1 MNVVD
6 EQIVE
11 SFRIEG
17 FQNLTKIQ
25 KISYPVISRKQNCL
39 LVAPTGS
46 GKTEASMMPIF
57 SLLESERLGNTDFIE
72 DSAIFVLYITPLR
85 ALNNDVHR
93 RIIDYAKKRNLDA
106 QIRHGDTT
114 RTAKQKMVKKP
125 PHILITT
132 PESLGIILT
141 QEKFKA
147 FLKHLRWVIIDEV
160 HELIGNERGTHLTV
174 SLERLQNLSSHN
186 LVRIGLSATIGNLKD
201 AANFISGTNRK
212 CSILVDNTIRNYDI
226 DVKYLKGPISNV
238 AKFVY
243 NYLAENKICGSVLL
257 FTNTRDEA
265 EYIGTTIR
273 NQNKIPIEV
282 HHGSLSRETREETEE
297 KLRQGLTGIV
307 VCTSSLELG
316 LDIGSVELVIHYGS
330 SKQVSKL
337 VQRIGRSRHANFK
350 SAKGLIIANSGDDE
364 LECQS
369 IINRMKNRSI
379 EVQNTHFNSL
389 DVAAHHLVGFVMST
403 SEPINLV
410 EVYQIIRE
418 AYPFR
423 ELPFSDLEQCAV
435 LLDSFKIIKYDPKS
449 QNYARRI
456 KSYKYYFE
464 NISTI
469 PNIVK
474 FEVIDV
480 IRKKRIGTLDQQFIG
495 EFGERGNVFILKG
508 TQWRIVSVDENKLQ
522 VNVEQVFGSPIN
534 IPHWVGEMIPVDY
547 ETATQ
552 VGELRNKAL
561 VDNSLKLES
570 DIKNTLQ
577 KIPVVPDARNIV
589 IESVISKNA
598 LVIHSTLGTKINN
611 TLSSLFSTFLASY
624 VGHLVETKSDPY
636 RILLSSSVRLSKV
649 NIEKIFYDE
658 YDVETILIT
667 SLTNTYNLNWR
678 VWTVSKKFGLVDKNA
693 IYDKRMARFIYD
705 RYSKTPISKESLREL
720 IHDKFDVQSTQ
731 EILRKVKNKEI
742 SIHWLDLPSFSPL
755 ANSIIEHHS
764 KSSSSPLSIERGV
777 LELIKERLE
786 KTKHRLICIRCGKW
800 ERLVETREVVD
811 SISCKKCG
819 SRLITTTFS
828 SDYELSK
835 IILNKLNGSEINS
848 EQNHK
853 FERAWKTASLINN
866 FGKKALTVLSGYG
879 IGVETAARILR
890 NYVDDENLYKN
901 IYDAERQYVTT
912 RGFWNDSK

>member
-1 MNVVD
+1 MNVFD
-6 EQIVE
+6 EKILE
-11 SFRIEG
+11 SFRQEG

-25 KISYPVISRKQNCL
+25 KISYPAISRKQNCL

-46 GKTEASMMPIF
+46 GKTEASLIPIL
-57 SLLESERLGNTDFIE
+57 SILDSEKVKSIDFVH
-72 DSAIFVLYITPLR
+72 DNAILVLYITPLR

-93 RIIDYAKKRNLDA
+93 RIIDYAKRRNLDA
-106 QIRHGDTT
+106 QIRHGDTS
-114 RTAKQKMVKKP
+114 RAAKQKMIKKP

-141 QEKFKA
+141 QEKFKT
-147 FLKHLRWVIIDEV
+147 FLKQLRWVIIDEV

-174 SLERLQNLSSHN
+174 SLERLQALSSHN
-186 LVRIGLSATIGNLKD
+186 LVRIGLSATIGNLRD

-212 CSILVDNTIRNYDI
+212 CSILVDNSIRNYDI
-226 DVKYLKGPISNV
+226 DVKYLKGSISNA
-238 AKFVY
+238 AKFVFD
-243 NYLAENKICGSVLL
+243 YLRDNKITGSVLL

-297 KLRQGLTGIV
+297 KLRQGLDGIV

-337 VQRIGRSRHANFK
+337 VQRIGRSRHANYK

-364 LECQS
+364 LECLS
-369 IINRMKNRSI
+369 IINRMKNKSI
-379 EVQNTHFNSL
+379 EIQNSHTNSL
-389 DVAAHHLVGFVMST
+389 DVVAHHLVGFVMST
-403 SEPINLV
+403 SEPKNLS
-410 EVYQIIRE
+410 EVYQIITG
-418 AYPFR
+418 AFPFK
-423 ELPFSDLEQCAV
+423 ELPFSDVEQCAV
-435 LLDSFKIIKYDPKS
+435 LLDSFRIIKYDPKT
-449 QNYARRI
+449 QTYARRI

-547 ETATQ
+547 ETAAQ

-561 VDNSLKLES
+561 ADNNLKLES

-577 KIPVVPDARNIV
+577 KIPVVPDSKNIV
-589 IESVISKNA
+589 IENVLSKNA
-598 LVIHSTLGTKINN
+598 LVIHSTFGTKINN

-624 VGHLVETKSDPY
+624 VGHMVETKSDPY
-636 RILLSSSVRLSKV
+636 RILLTSSVRLSKV
-649 NIEKIFYDE
+649 NIEKILFDE

-678 VWTVSKKFGLVDKNA
+678 VWTVSKRFGLVDKNA

-731 EILRKVKNKEI
+731 EILQKIRSKEI
-742 SIHWLDLPSFSPL
+742 SIHWLDLSAFSPL
-755 ANSIIEHHS
+755 ANSIIEHHT

-800 ERLVETREVVD
+800 ERLVETREISE

-819 SRLITTTFS
+819 SKLITTTFS
-828 SDYELSK
+828 SDYELTK
-835 IILNKLNGSEINS
+835 IILSKLKGSEINS

-866 FGKKALTVLSGYG
+866 FGKKAITVLSGYG

-901 IYDAERQYVTT
+901 IYDAERQYVTN
-912 RGFWNDSK
+912 RGFWNDK

>member
-1 MNVVD
+1 MSVI
-6 EQIVE
+6 ERQIIE
-11 SFRIEG
+11 SFKDEG

-25 KISYPVISRKQNCL
+25 SISVPVMARMKNCL

-46 GKTEASMMPIF
+46 GKTEASIIPIF
-57 SLLESERLGNTDFIE
+57 SLLENDRDNKINMTDNN
-72 DSAIFVLYITPLR
+72 AIIVLYITPLR
-85 ALNNDVHR
+85 ALNNDVLR
-93 RIIDYAKKRNLDA
+93 RIMNYAKKRNLEA

-114 RTAKQKMVKKP
+114 RTARQKLIKKP

-141 QEKFKA
+141 HEKFQSY
-147 FLKHLRWVIIDEV
+147 LKHLRWVIVDEV

-174 SLERLQNLSSHN
+174 SLERLENISSHN
-186 LVRIGLSATIGNLKD
+186 VVRIGLSATVGNLKD

-212 CSILVDNTIRNYDI
+212 CAILVDNTIRKYDI
-226 DVKYLKGPISNV
+226 DVKYLKGSIINV
-238 AKFVY
+238 AKFVIK
-243 NYLAENKICGSVLL
+243 YLNDNKICGSILL

-273 NQNKIPIEV
+273 NQNDIPIEV
-282 HHGSLSRETREETEE
+282 HHGSLSRETREETEI
-297 KLRQGLTGIV
+297 KLREGLTGIV

-337 VQRIGRSRHANFK
+337 VQRIGRSRHVNFK

-364 LECQS
+364 LECLS
-369 IINRMKNRSI
+369 IINRMKKRSI
-379 EVQNTHFNSL
+379 EIQEPHTDAL
-389 DVAAHHLVGFVMST
+389 DVVSHHLVGFVIST
-403 SEPINLV
+403 SESKKLD
-410 EVYQIIRE
+410 EFYQIITS

-423 ELPFSDLEQCAV
+423 SLSFSDLEQCAA
-435 LLDSFKIIKYDPKS
+435 LLDSFKIIKYDPK
-449 QNYARRI
+449 NKTYARRI

-474 FEVIDV
+474 FEVMDV
-480 IRKKRIGTLDQQFIG
+480 IRKKRIGTLDQRFIG

-508 TQWRIVSVDENKLQ
+508 TQWRIVSVDDNKLQ

-534 IPHWVGEMIPVDY
+534 IPHWIGEMIPVDY
-547 ETATQ
+547 ETAVE
-552 VGELRNKAL
+552 VGKLRNKVL
-561 VDNSLKLES
+561 NDSNINVES
-570 DIKNTLQ
+570 EIKNTLQ
-577 KIPVVPDARNIV
+577 KIPIIPDSKNIV
-589 IESVISKNA
+589 IESVINKNA
-598 LVIHSTLGTKINN
+598 VVVHSTFGTKINN

-636 RILLSSSVRLSKV
+636 RILLSSSVRLSRI
-649 NIEKIFYDE
+649 NIEKVFYDE
-658 YDVETILIT
+658 YDVEAILIT
-667 SLTNTYNLNWR
+667 SLSNTYNLNWR
-678 VWTVSKKFGLVDKNA
+678 VWMVSKKFGLVDKNA
-693 IYDKRMARFIYD
+693 IYDKRLARFIYD
-705 RYSKTPISKESLREL
+705 RYSKTPISKESIREL
-720 IHDKFDVQSTQ
+720 IHDKYDVESTQ
-731 EILRKVKNKEI
+731 QILQKIRNREI
-742 SIHWLDLPSFSPL
+742 SIHWFDLSLFSPL
-755 ANSIIEHHS
+755 AQSIIEHQS

-777 LELIKERLE
+777 LELIKERLD

-800 ERLVETREVVD
+800 ERLVETREIVE
-811 SISCKKCG
+811 SISCKVCG

-835 IILNKLNGSEINS
+835 IILNKLKGSEINP

-853 FERAWKTASLINN
+853 FERAWKAASLINN

-912 RGFWNDSK
+912 RGFWNDK

>member
-1 MNVVD
+1 MSVID
-6 EQIVE
+6 EKIIE
-11 SFRIEG
+11 SFRDEG
-17 FQNLTKIQ
+17 FQKLTKIQ
-25 KISYPVISRKQNCL
+25 SISIPVISRMQNCL

-46 GKTEASMMPIF
+46 GKTEASIIPIF
-57 SLLESERLGNTDFIE
+57 SLLENERANKPNFIDE
-72 DSAIFVLYITPLR
+72 NAIIVLYITPLR
-85 ALNNDVHR
+85 ALNNDVLR
-93 RIIDYAKKRNLDA
+93 RIINYAKKRNLDA
-106 QIRHGDTT
+106 KIRHGDTT
-114 RTAKQKMVKKP
+114 RTAREKLVKKP

-141 QEKFKA
+141 HQKFKSY
-147 FLKHLRWVIIDEV
+147 LKHLRWVIVDEV

-174 SLERLQNLSSHN
+174 SLEHLQSISSHN
-186 LVRIGLSATIGNLKD
+186 VVRIGLSATIGNLKE
-201 AANFISGTNRK
+201 AANFISGTGRK
-212 CSILVDNTIRNYDI
+212 CSILVDNTIRKYDI
-226 DVKYLKGPISNV
+226 DVKHLKGSISNV
-238 AKFVY
+238 AKFVLK
-243 NYLAENKICGSVLL
+243 YLNDNKICGSILL

-273 NQNKIPIEV
+273 NQNDIPIEV
-282 HHGSLSRETREETEE
+282 HHGSLSRETREETET
-297 KLRQGLTGIV
+297 KLRKGLTGIV

-337 VQRIGRSRHANFK
+337 IQRIGRSRHVNFK

-364 LECQS
+364 LESLS
-369 IINRMKNRSI
+369 IINRMKRRSI
-379 EVQNTHFNSL
+379 EIQNPHHNSL
-389 DVAAHHLVGFVMST
+389 DVVSHHLVGFVIST
-403 SEPINLV
+403 SEPKRLE
-410 EVYQIIRE
+410 EVYQIITR

-423 ELPFSDLEQCAV
+423 DLPFSDLKQCVV
-435 LLDSFKIIKYDPKS
+435 LLDSFKIIKYDPKN
-449 QNYARRI
+449 QTYARRI

-469 PNIVK
+469 PNMVK

-495 EFGERGNVFILKG
+495 EFGERGNVFVLKG
-508 TQWRIVSVDENKLQ
+508 TQWRIVSVDDNKLQ

-547 ETATQ
+547 ETAVE
-552 VGELRNKAL
+552 VGKLRNKVL
-561 VDNSLKLES
+561 DESNFKFES

-577 KIPVVPDARNIV
+577 KIPIIPDSKNIV
-589 IESVISKNA
+589 IEIVVSKNA
-598 LVIHSTLGTKINN
+598 VVIHSTFGTKINN

-636 RILLSSSVRLSKV
+636 RILLSSSVRLSRA

-658 YDVETILIT
+658 YDVEAILIT
-667 SLTNTYNLNWR
+667 SLSNTYNLNWR
-678 VWTVSKKFGLVDKNA
+678 VWTVSKKFGLLDKNA
-693 IYDKRMARFIYD
+693 IYDKRLARLIYD
-705 RYSKTPISKESLREL
+705 RYSKSPISKESIREL
-720 IHDKFDVQSTQ
+720 MHDKFDVKSTQ
-731 EILRKVKNKEI
+731 EVLRRIRNKEI
-742 SIHWLDLPSFSPL
+742 SIHWFDLSIFSPL
-755 ANSIIEHHS
+755 AQSIIEHHS
-764 KSSSSPLSIERGV
+764 KMSSYPLSIEKGV
-777 LELIKERLE
+777 LDLIKERLD

-800 ERLVETREVVD
+800 ERLLETREVME
-811 SISCKKCG
+811 SISCKRCG

-835 IILNKLNGSEINS
+835 IILNKLSGSEINT

-912 RGFWNDSK
+912 RGFWNDR

>member
-1 MNVVD
+1 MSVI
-6 EQIVE
+6 ERQIIE
-11 SFRIEG
+11 SFKDEG

-25 KISYPVISRKQNCL
+25 SISIPVMARMKNCL

-46 GKTEASMMPIF
+46 GKTEASIIPIF
-57 SLLESERLGNTDFIE
+57 SLLENDRDNNINMTDNN
-72 DSAIFVLYITPLR
+72 AIIVLYITPLR
-85 ALNNDVHR
+85 ALNNDVLR
-93 RIIDYAKKRNLDA
+93 RIMNYAKKRDLDA

-114 RTAKQKMVKKP
+114 RTARQKLIKKP

-141 QEKFKA
+141 HERFQSY
-147 FLKHLRWVIIDEV
+147 LKHLRWVIVDEV

-174 SLERLQNLSSHN
+174 SLERLENISSHN
-186 LVRIGLSATIGNLKD
+186 VVRIGLSATVGNLKD

-212 CSILVDNTIRNYDI
+212 CAILVDNTIRKYDI
-226 DVKYLKGPISNV
+226 DVKYLKGSISNV
-238 AKFVY
+238 AKFVTK
-243 NYLAENKICGSVLL
+243 YLNDNKICGSILL

-273 NQNKIPIEV
+273 NQNDIPIEV
-282 HHGSLSRETREETEE
+282 HHGSLSRETREEAEI
-297 KLRQGLTGIV
+297 KLREGLTGIV

-337 VQRIGRSRHANFK
+337 VQRIGRSRHVNFK

-364 LECQS
+364 LECLS
-369 IINRMKNRSI
+369 IINRMKKRSI
-379 EVQNTHFNSL
+379 EIQEPHTDAL
-389 DVAAHHLVGFVMST
+389 DVVSHHLVGFVIST
-403 SEPINLV
+403 SESKKLD
-410 EVYQIIRE
+410 EFYQIITS

-423 ELPFSDLEQCAV
+423 SLSFSDLEQCAG
-435 LLDSFKIIKYDPKS
+435 LLDSFKIIKYDPK
-449 QNYARRI
+449 NKTYARRI

-474 FEVIDV
+474 FEVMDV

-508 TQWRIVSVDENKLQ
+508 TQWRIVSVDDNKLQ

-534 IPHWVGEMIPVDY
+534 IPHWIGEMIPVDY
-547 ETATQ
+547 ETAVE
-552 VGELRNKAL
+552 VGKLRNKVL
-561 VDNSLKLES
+561 NDSNINVES
-570 DIKNTLQ
+570 EIKNTLQ
-577 KIPVVPDARNIV
+577 KIPIIPDSKNIV
-589 IESVISKNA
+589 IESVINKNA
-598 LVIHSTLGTKINN
+598 VVVHSTFGTKINN

-636 RILLSSSVRLSKV
+636 RILLSSSVRLSRI
-649 NIEKIFYDE
+649 NIEKVFYDE
-658 YDVETILIT
+658 YDVEAILIT
-667 SLTNTYNLNWR
+667 SLSNTYNLNWR
-678 VWTVSKKFGLVDKNA
+678 VWMVSKKFGLVDKNA
-693 IYDKRMARFIYD
+693 IYDKRLARFIYD
-705 RYSKTPISKESLREL
+705 RYSKTPISKESIREL
-720 IHDKFDVQSTQ
+720 IHDKYDVESTQ
-731 EILRKVKNKEI
+731 QILQKIRNREI
-742 SIHWLDLPSFSPL
+742 SIHWFDLSLFSPL
-755 ANSIIEHHS
+755 AQSIIEHQS

-777 LELIKERLE
+777 LELIKERLD

-800 ERLVETREVVD
+800 ERLVETREIVE
-811 SISCKKCG
+811 SISCKVCG

-835 IILNKLNGSEINS
+835 IILNKLKGLEINR

-853 FERAWKTASLINN
+853 FERAWKAASLINN

-912 RGFWNDSK
+912 RGFWNDK

>member
-1 MNVVD
+1 MSVID
-6 EQIVE
+6 EKIIE
-11 SFRIEG
+11 SFRDEG
-17 FQNLTKIQ
+17 FQKLTKIQ
-25 KISYPVISRKQNCL
+25 SISIPVISRMQNCL

-46 GKTEASMMPIF
+46 GKTEASIIPIF
-57 SLLESERLGNTDFIE
+57 SLLENERANKPNFIDE
-72 DSAIFVLYITPLR
+72 NAIIVLYITPLR
-85 ALNNDVHR
+85 ALNNDVLR
-93 RIIDYAKKRNLDA
+93 RIINYAKKRNLDA

-114 RTAKQKMVKKP
+114 RTAREKLVKKP

-141 QEKFKA
+141 HQKFRSY
-147 FLKHLRWVIIDEV
+147 LKHLRWVIVDEV

-174 SLERLQNLSSHN
+174 SLEHLQSISSHN
-186 LVRIGLSATIGNLKD
+186 VVRIGLSATIGNLKE
-201 AANFISGTNRK
+201 AANFISGTGRK
-212 CSILVDNTIRNYDI
+212 CSILVDNTIRKYDI
-226 DVKYLKGPISNV
+226 DVKHLKGSISNV
-238 AKFVY
+238 AKFVLK
-243 NYLAENKICGSVLL
+243 YLNDNKICGSILL

-273 NQNKIPIEV
+273 NQNDIPIEV
-282 HHGSLSRETREETEE
+282 HHGSLSRETREETET
-297 KLRQGLTGIV
+297 KLRKGLTGIV

-337 VQRIGRSRHANFK
+337 VQRIGRSRHVNFK

-364 LECQS
+364 LESLS
-369 IINRMKNRSI
+369 IINRMKRRSI
-379 EVQNTHFNSL
+379 EIQNPHHNSL
-389 DVAAHHLVGFVMST
+389 DVVSHHLVGFVIST
-403 SEPINLV
+403 SEPKRLE
-410 EVYQIIRE
+410 EVYQIITR

-423 ELPFSDLEQCAV
+423 DLPFSDLKQCVV
-435 LLDSFKIIKYDPKS
+435 LLDSFKIIKYDPKN
-449 QNYARRI
+449 QTYARRI

-469 PNIVK
+469 PNMVK

-495 EFGERGNVFILKG
+495 EFGERGNVFVLKG
-508 TQWRIVSVDENKLQ
+508 TQWRIVSVDDNKLQ

-547 ETATQ
+547 ETAVE
-552 VGELRNKAL
+552 VGKLRNKVL
-561 VDNSLKLES
+561 DESNFKFES

-577 KIPVVPDARNIV
+577 KIPIIPDSKNIV
-589 IESVISKNA
+589 IEIVVSKNA
-598 LVIHSTLGTKINN
+598 VVIHSTFGTKINN

-636 RILLSSSVRLSKV
+636 RILLSSSVRLSRA

-658 YDVETILIT
+658 YDVEAILIT
-667 SLTNTYNLNWR
+667 SLSNTYNLNWR
-678 VWTVSKKFGLVDKNA
+678 VWTVSKKFGLLDKNA
-693 IYDKRMARFIYD
+693 IYDKRLARLIYD
-705 RYSKTPISKESLREL
+705 RYSKSPISKESIREL
-720 IHDKFDVQSTQ
+720 MHDKFDVKSTQ
-731 EILRKVKNKEI
+731 EVLRRIRNKEI
-742 SIHWLDLPSFSPL
+742 SIHWFDLSLFSPL
-755 ANSIIEHHS
+755 AQSIIEHHS
-764 KSSSSPLSIERGV
+764 KMSSYPLSIEKGV
-777 LELIKERLE
+777 LDLIKERLD

-800 ERLVETREVVD
+800 ERLLETREVME
-811 SISCKKCG
+811 SISCKRCG

-835 IILNKLNGSEINS
+835 IILNKLSGSEINT

-912 RGFWNDSK
+912 RGFWNDR

>member
-1 MNVVD
+1 MNVID
-6 EQIVE
+6 EKILE
-11 SFRIEG
+11 SFGQEG

-46 GKTEASMMPIF
+46 GKTEASLIPIL
-57 SLLESERLGNTDFIE
+57 SILDSEKVKSIDFVH
-72 DSAIFVLYITPLR
+72 DNAILVLYITPLR

-93 RIIDYAKKRNLDA
+93 RIIDYAKRRNLDA
-106 QIRHGDTT
+106 QIRHGDTS
-114 RTAKQKMVKKP
+114 RIAKQKMIKKP

-141 QEKFKA
+141 QEKFKT

-174 SLERLQNLSSHN
+174 SLERLQALSSHN

-212 CSILVDNTIRNYDI
+212 CSILVDNSIRNYDI
-226 DVKYLKGPISNV
+226 DVKYLKGSISNA
-238 AKFVY
+238 AKFVFD
-243 NYLAENKICGSVLL
+243 YLKDNKITGSVLL

-297 KLRQGLTGIV
+297 KLRQGLDGIV

-337 VQRIGRSRHANFK
+337 VQRIGRSRHANYK

-364 LECQS
+364 LECLS
-369 IINRMKNRSI
+369 IINRMKNKSI
-379 EVQNTHFNSL
+379 EIQNSHTNSL
-389 DVAAHHLVGFVMST
+389 DVVAHHLVGFVMSA
-403 SEPINLV
+403 SEPKNLG
-410 EVYQIIRE
+410 EVYQIITG
-418 AYPFR
+418 AFPFK
-423 ELPFSDLEQCAV
+423 ELPFSDVEQCAV
-435 LLDSFKIIKYDPKS
+435 LLDSFRIIKYDPKT
-449 QNYARRI
+449 QTYARRI

-547 ETATQ
+547 ETAAQ

-561 VDNSLKLES
+561 ADNSFKLES

-577 KIPVVPDARNIV
+577 KIPVVPDSRKIV
-589 IESVISKNA
+589 VENVHSKNA
-598 LVIHSTLGTKINN
+598 LVIHSTFGTKINN

-636 RILLSSSVRLSKV
+636 RILLTSSVRLSKV
-649 NIEKIFYDE
+649 NIEKILFDE

-678 VWTVSKKFGLVDKNA
+678 VWTVSKRFGLVDKNA

-731 EILRKVKNKEI
+731 EILQKIRSKEI
-742 SIHWLDLPSFSPL
+742 SIHWLDLSAFSPL
-755 ANSIIEHHS
+755 ANSIIEHHA

-800 ERLVETREVVD
+800 ERLVETREIAE

-819 SRLITTTFS
+819 SKLITTTFS
-828 SDYELSK
+828 SDYELTK
-835 IILNKLNGSEINS
+835 IILSKLKGSEINS

-866 FGKKALTVLSGYG
+866 FGKKAITVLSGYG

-901 IYDAERQYVTT
+901 IYDAERQYVTN
-912 RGFWNDSK
+912 RGFWNDK

>member
-1 MNVVD
+1 MSVID
-6 EQIVE
+6 EKIIE
-11 SFRIEG
+11 SFRDEG
-17 FQNLTKIQ
+17 FQKLTKIQ
-25 KISYPVISRKQNCL
+25 SISIPVISRMQNCL

-46 GKTEASMMPIF
+46 GKTEASIIPIF
-57 SLLESERLGNTDFIE
+57 SLLENERANKPNFIDE
-72 DSAIFVLYITPLR
+72 NAIIVLYITPLR
-85 ALNNDVHR
+85 ALNNDVLR
-93 RIIDYAKKRNLDA
+93 RIINYAKKRNLDA

-114 RTAKQKMVKKP
+114 RTAREKLVKKP

-141 QEKFKA
+141 HQKFKSY
-147 FLKHLRWVIIDEV
+147 LKHLRWVIVDEV

-174 SLERLQNLSSHN
+174 SLEHLQSISSHN
-186 LVRIGLSATIGNLKD
+186 VVRIGLSATIGNLKE
-201 AANFISGTNRK
+201 AANFISGTGRK
-212 CSILVDNTIRNYDI
+212 CSILVDNTIRKYDI
-226 DVKYLKGPISNV
+226 DVKHLKGSISNV
-238 AKFVY
+238 AKFVLK
-243 NYLAENKICGSVLL
+243 YLNDNKICGSILL

-273 NQNKIPIEV
+273 NQNDIPIEV
-282 HHGSLSRETREETEE
+282 HHGSLSRETREETET
-297 KLRQGLTGIV
+297 KLRKGLTGIV

-337 VQRIGRSRHANFK
+337 IQRIGRSRHVNFK

-364 LECQS
+364 LESLS
-369 IINRMKNRSI
+369 IINRMKRRSI
-379 EVQNTHFNSL
+379 EIQNPHHNSL
-389 DVAAHHLVGFVMST
+389 DVVSHHLVGFVIST
-403 SEPINLV
+403 SEPKRLE
-410 EVYQIIRE
+410 EVYQIITR

-423 ELPFSDLEQCAV
+423 DLPFSDLKQCVV
-435 LLDSFKIIKYDPKS
+435 LLDSFKIIKYDPKN
-449 QNYARRI
+449 QTYARRI

-469 PNIVK
+469 PNMVK

-495 EFGERGNVFILKG
+495 EFGERGNVFVLKG
-508 TQWRIVSVDENKLQ
+508 TQWRIVSVDDNKLQ

-547 ETATQ
+547 ETAVE
-552 VGELRNKAL
+552 VGKLRNKVL
-561 VDNSLKLES
+561 DESNFKFES

-577 KIPVVPDARNIV
+577 KIPIIPDSKNIV
-589 IESVISKNA
+589 IEIVVSKNA
-598 LVIHSTLGTKINN
+598 VVIHSTFGTKINN

-636 RILLSSSVRLSKV
+636 RILLSSSVRLSRA

-658 YDVETILIT
+658 YDVEAILIT
-667 SLTNTYNLNWR
+667 SLSNTYNLNWR
-678 VWTVSKKFGLVDKNA
+678 VWTVSKKFGLLDKNA
-693 IYDKRMARFIYD
+693 IYDKRLARLIYD
-705 RYSKTPISKESLREL
+705 RYSKSPISKESIREL
-720 IHDKFDVQSTQ
+720 MHDKFDVKSTQ
-731 EILRKVKNKEI
+731 EVLRRIRNKEI
-742 SIHWLDLPSFSPL
+742 SIHWFDLSIFSPL
-755 ANSIIEHHS
+755 AQSIIEHHS
-764 KSSSSPLSIERGV
+764 KMSSYPLSIEKGV
-777 LELIKERLE
+777 LDLIKERLD

-800 ERLVETREVVD
+800 ERLLETREVME
-811 SISCKKCG
+811 SISCKRCG

-835 IILNKLNGSEINS
+835 IILNKLSGSEINT

-912 RGFWNDSK
+912 RGFWNDR

>member
-1 MNVVD
+1 MNAVD

-11 SFRIEG
+11 SFRREG
-17 FQNLTKIQ
+17 FRNLTKIQ
-25 KISYPVISRKQNCL
+25 EISYPVISRKQNCL

-57 SLLESERLGNTDFIE
+57 SLLESERSENTDFIQ

-114 RTAKQKMVKKP
+114 TTAKQKMLKKP

-160 HELIGNERGTHLTV
+160 HELISNERGTHLTI

-238 AKFVY
+238 AKFVF
-243 NYLAENKICGSVLL
+243 NYLTENKICGSVLL

-364 LECQS
+364 LECLS

-389 DVAAHHLVGFVMST
+389 DVAAHHLVGFVMSS
-403 SEPINLV
+403 SEPKNLV

-435 LLDSFKIIKYDPKS
+435 LLNSFRIIKYDPQS
-449 QNYARRI
+449 QTYARRI
-456 KSYKYYFE
+456 KSYKYFFE

-534 IPHWVGEMIPVDY
+534 IPHWIGEMIPVDY

-561 VDNSLKLES
+561 VDSNLKLES

-731 EILRKVKNKEI
+731 EILRKIRNKEI
-742 SIHWLDLPSFSPL
+742 SIHWLDLSSFSPL

-800 ERLVETREVVD
+800 ERLVETREIVD

-819 SRLITTTFS
+819 SKLITTTFS

-835 IILNKLNGSEINS
+835 IILNKLKGSEINS

-866 FGKKALTVLSGYG
+866 FGKNALTVLSGYG

>member
-1 MNVVD
+1 
-6 EQIVE
+6 
-11 SFRIEG
+11 
-17 FQNLTKIQ
+17 
-25 KISYPVISRKQNCL
+25 
-39 LVAPTGS
+39 
-46 GKTEASMMPIF
+46 
-57 SLLESERLGNTDFIE
+57 
-72 DSAIFVLYITPLR
+72 
-85 ALNNDVHR
+85 
-93 RIIDYAKKRNLDA
+93 
-106 QIRHGDTT
+106 
-114 RTAKQKMVKKP
+114 
-125 PHILITT
+125 
-132 PESLGIILT
+132 
-141 QEKFKA
+141 
-147 FLKHLRWVIIDEV
+147 
-160 HELIGNERGTHLTV
+160 
-174 SLERLQNLSSHN
+174 
-186 LVRIGLSATIGNLKD
+186 VRIGLSATIGNLKD

-226 DVKYLKGPISNV
+226 DVKYLKGSISNA
-238 AKFVY
+238 AKFVLD
-243 NYLAENKICGSVLL
+243 YLKDYKIIGSVLL

-297 KLRQGLTGIV
+297 KLRQGLGCIV

-337 VQRIGRSRHANFK
+337 VQRIGRSRHAIYK

-364 LECQS
+364 LECLA

-379 EVQNTHFNSL
+379 EIQNTHTNSL
-389 DVAAHHLVGFVMST
+389 DVVAHHLVGFVMST
-403 SEPINLV
+403 SEPKGLS
-410 EVYQIIRE
+410 EVYEIITG

-423 ELPFSDLEQCAV
+423 ELAFSDLEQCAE
-435 LLDSFKIIKYDPKS
+435 LLDSFRIIKYDAKN
-449 QNYARRI
+449 QTYARRI

-474 FEVIDV
+474 FEVIDI

-547 ETATQ
+547 ETAVQ

-561 VDNSLKLES
+561 MDDNLKLES

-577 KIPVVPDARNIV
+577 KIPVVPDAKNTV
-589 IESVISKNA
+589 IENVLSKNA
-598 LVIHSTLGTKINN
+598 VVIHSTFGTKINN

-624 VGHLVETKSDPY
+624 TGHLVETKSDPY
-636 RILLSSSVRLSKV
+636 RILLSSSVRLSKG
-649 NIEKIFYDE
+649 NIEKILYDE

-678 VWTVSKKFGLVDKNA
+678 VWTVSKRFGLVDKNA

-720 IHDKFDVQSTQ
+720 IHDKFNVRSTQ
-731 EILRKVKNKEI
+731 EILQKIRSKEI
-742 SIHWLDLPSFSPL
+742 SIHWLDMSAFSPL
-755 ANSIIEHHS
+755 AYSIIEHHT

-800 ERLVETREVVD
+800 ERLVETREIAD

-835 IILNKLNGSEINS
+835 IILNKLKGSEINS

-866 FGKKALTVLSGYG
+866 FGKKAITVLSGYG

-912 RGFWNDSK
+912 RGFWNDK

>member
-1 MNVVD
+1 MNVID
-6 EQIVE
+6 EQILE
-11 SFRIEG
+11 SFRQEG

-46 GKTEASMMPIF
+46 GKTEASLIPIL
-57 SLLESERLGNTDFIE
+57 SLLDSERARNIDFVQ

-93 RIIDYAKKRNLDA
+93 RIIDYAKRRNLDA
-106 QIRHGDTT
+106 QIRHGDTS
-114 RTAKQKMVKKP
+114 RIAKQKMVKKP

-147 FLKHLRWVIIDEV
+147 FLKHLRWVVIDEV

-174 SLERLQNLSSHN
+174 SLERLQNLSSHD
-186 LVRIGLSATIGNLKD
+186 LVRIGLSATIGNLKE

-226 DVKYLKGPISNV
+226 DVKYLKGSISNA
-238 AKFVY
+238 AKFVFD
-243 NYLAENKICGSVLL
+243 YLKDNKITGSVLL

-282 HHGSLSRETREETEE
+282 HHGSLSRETREETEK
-297 KLRQGLTGIV
+297 KLRQGLEGIV

-337 VQRIGRSRHANFK
+337 VQRIGRSRHANYK

-364 LECQS
+364 LECLS

-379 EVQNTHFNSL
+379 EIQNTHKNSL
-389 DVAAHHLVGFVMST
+389 DVIAHHLVGFVMST
-403 SEPINLV
+403 SEPKNLG
-410 EVYQIIRE
+410 EVYQIITK

-423 ELPFSDLEQCAV
+423 ELAFSDLEQCAV
-435 LLDSFKIIKYDPKS
+435 LLDSFRIIKYDPEN
-449 QNYARRI
+449 QTYARRI

-547 ETATQ
+547 ETAAQ

-570 DIKNTLQ
+570 DIKSTLQ
-577 KIPVVPDARNIV
+577 KLPFVPDSRNMV
-589 IESVISKNA
+589 IENVLSKNA
-598 LVIHSTLGTKINN
+598 LVIHSTFGTKINN

-624 VGHLVETKSDPY
+624 VGHFVETKSDPY
-636 RILLSSSVRLSKV
+636 RILLSSSVRLSKG
-649 NIEKIFYDE
+649 NIEKILYDE

-678 VWTVSKKFGLVDKNA
+678 VWTVSKRFGLVDKNA

-731 EILRKVKNKEI
+731 ELLQKIRNKEI
-742 SIHWLDLPSFSPL
+742 SIHWLDLTSFSPL
-755 ANSIIEHHS
+755 ANSIIEHHT

-800 ERLVETREVVD
+800 ERLVETREIVD

-828 SDYELSK
+828 SDYELTK
-835 IILNKLNGSEINS
+835 IILNKLKGSEINS

-866 FGKKALTVLSGYG
+866 FGKRAITVLSGYG

-901 IYDAERQYVTT
+901 IYDAERQYVTN
-912 RGFWNDSK
+912 RGFWNDK

>member
-1 MNVVD
+1 MNVID
-6 EQIVE
+6 EQIIE
-11 SFRIEG
+11 SFRHEG

-46 GKTEASMMPIF
+46 GKTEASMIPIL
-57 SLLESERLGNTDFIE
+57 SILDNERERNIDFVQ
-72 DSAIFVLYITPLR
+72 DNAIFVLYVTPLR

-93 RIIDYAKKRNLDA
+93 RIIDYAKRRNLDA
-106 QIRHGDTT
+106 QIRHGDTS
-114 RTAKQKMVKKP
+114 RISKQRMVKKP

-132 PESLGIILT
+132 PESLGIILA

-174 SLERLQNLSSHN
+174 SLERLQNLSSHD

-226 DVKYLKGPISNV
+226 DVKYLKGSISNA
-238 AKFVY
+238 AKFVFD
-243 NYLAENKICGSVLL
+243 YLRDNKITGSVLL

-297 KLRQGLTGIV
+297 KLRQGLDGIV

-337 VQRIGRSRHANFK
+337 VQRIGRSRHANYK

-364 LECQS
+364 LECLS

-379 EVQNTHFNSL
+379 EIQNIHRNSL
-389 DVAAHHLVGFVMST
+389 DVVAHHLVGFVMST
-403 SEPINLV
+403 SEPKNLG
-410 EVYQIIRE
+410 EVYQIITG

-423 ELPFSDLEQCAV
+423 ELAFSDMEQCAV
-435 LLDSFKIIKYDPKS
+435 LLDSFRIIKYDPKN
-449 QNYARRI
+449 QTYARRI

-474 FEVIDV
+474 FEVIDI

-522 VNVEQVFGSPIN
+522 VSVEQVFGSPIN

-547 ETATQ
+547 ETAAQ

-561 VDNSLKLES
+561 ADNNLKIES
-570 DIKNTLQ
+570 DIRNTLQ
-577 KIPVVPDARNIV
+577 KIPIVPDARNIV
-589 IESVISKNA
+589 IENVLSKNT
-598 LVIHSTLGTKINN
+598 LVIHSTFGTKINN

-636 RILLSSSVRLSKV
+636 RILLSSSVRLSKG
-649 NIEKIFYDE
+649 NIEKILYDE

-678 VWTVSKKFGLVDKNA
+678 VWTISKRFGLVDKNA

-731 EILRKVKNKEI
+731 EILQKIRSKEI
-742 SIHWLDLPSFSPL
+742 SIHWLDLSAFSPL
-755 ANSIIEHHS
+755 SNSIIQHHT

-800 ERLVETREVVD
+800 ERLVETREIVD

-819 SRLITTTFS
+819 SKLVTTTFS

-835 IILNKLNGSEINS
+835 IILNKLKGSEINS

-853 FERAWKTASLINN
+853 FERAWKTASLVNN
-866 FGKKALTVLSGYG
+866 FGKKAITVLSGYG

-912 RGFWNDSK
+912 RGFWNDK

>member
-1 MNVVD
+1 MSVID
-6 EQIVE
+6 EKIIE
-11 SFRIEG
+11 SFRDEG
-17 FQNLTKIQ
+17 FQKLTKIQ
-25 KISYPVISRKQNCL
+25 SISIPVISRMQNCL

-46 GKTEASMMPIF
+46 GKTEASIIPIF
-57 SLLESERLGNTDFIE
+57 SLLENERANKPNFIDE
-72 DSAIFVLYITPLR
+72 NAIIVLYITPLR
-85 ALNNDVHR
+85 ALNNDVLR
-93 RIIDYAKKRNLDA
+93 RIINYAKKRNLDA

-114 RTAKQKMVKKP
+114 RTAREKLVKKP

-141 QEKFKA
+141 HQKFRSY
-147 FLKHLRWVIIDEV
+147 LKHLRWVIVDEV

-174 SLERLQNLSSHN
+174 SLEHLQSISSHN
-186 LVRIGLSATIGNLKD
+186 VVRIGLSATIGNLKE
-201 AANFISGTNRK
+201 AANFISGTGRK
-212 CSILVDNTIRNYDI
+212 CSILVDNTIRKYDI
-226 DVKYLKGPISNV
+226 DVKHLKGSISNV
-238 AKFVY
+238 AKFVLK
-243 NYLAENKICGSVLL
+243 YLNDNKICGSILL

-273 NQNKIPIEV
+273 NQNDIPIEV
-282 HHGSLSRETREETEE
+282 HHGSLSRETREETEA
-297 KLRQGLTGIV
+297 KLRKGLTGIV

-337 VQRIGRSRHANFK
+337 VQRIGRSRHVNFK
-350 SAKGLIIANSGDDE
+350 SAKGLVIANSGDDE
-364 LECQS
+364 LESLS
-369 IINRMKNRSI
+369 IINRMKRRSI
-379 EVQNTHFNSL
+379 EIQNPHHNSL
-389 DVAAHHLVGFVMST
+389 DVVSHHLVGFVIST
-403 SEPINLV
+403 SEPKRLE
-410 EVYQIIRE
+410 EVYQIITR

-423 ELPFSDLEQCAV
+423 DLPFSDFKQCVV
-435 LLDSFKIIKYDPKS
+435 LLDSFKIIKYDPKN
-449 QNYARRI
+449 QTYARRI

-469 PNIVK
+469 PNMVK

-495 EFGERGNVFILKG
+495 EFGERGNVFVLKG
-508 TQWRIVSVDENKLQ
+508 TQWRIVSVDDNKLQ

-547 ETATQ
+547 ETAVE
-552 VGELRNKAL
+552 VGKLRNKVL
-561 VDNSLKLES
+561 DESNFKFES

-577 KIPVVPDARNIV
+577 KIPIIPDSKNIV
-589 IESVISKNA
+589 IEIVVSKNA
-598 LVIHSTLGTKINN
+598 VVIHSTFGTKINN

-636 RILLSSSVRLSKV
+636 RILLSSSVRLSRA

-658 YDVETILIT
+658 YDVEAILIT
-667 SLTNTYNLNWR
+667 SLSNTYNLNWR
-678 VWTVSKKFGLVDKNA
+678 VWTVSKKFGLLDKNA
-693 IYDKRMARFIYD
+693 IYDKRLARLIYD
-705 RYSKTPISKESLREL
+705 RYSKSPISKESIREL
-720 IHDKFDVQSTQ
+720 MHDKFDVKSTQ
-731 EILRKVKNKEI
+731 EVLRRIRNKEI
-742 SIHWLDLPSFSPL
+742 SIHWFDLSLFSPL
-755 ANSIIEHHS
+755 AQSIIEHHS
-764 KSSSSPLSIERGV
+764 KMSSYPLSIEKGV
-777 LELIKERLE
+777 LDLIKERLD

-800 ERLVETREVVD
+800 ERLLETREVME
-811 SISCKKCG
+811 SISCKRCG

-835 IILNKLNGSEINS
+835 IILNKLSGSEINT

-912 RGFWNDSK
+912 RGFWNDR

>member
-1 MNVVD
+1 MSVID
-6 EQIVE
+6 EKIIE
-11 SFRIEG
+11 SFRDEG
-17 FQNLTKIQ
+17 FQKLTKIQ
-25 KISYPVISRKQNCL
+25 SISIPVISRMQNCL

-46 GKTEASMMPIF
+46 GKTEASIIPIF
-57 SLLESERLGNTDFIE
+57 SLLENERANKPNFIDE
-72 DSAIFVLYITPLR
+72 NAIIVLYITPLR
-85 ALNNDVHR
+85 ALNNDVLR
-93 RIIDYAKKRNLDA
+93 RIINYAKKRNLDA
-106 QIRHGDTT
+106 KIRHGDTT
-114 RTAKQKMVKKP
+114 RTAREKLVKNP

-141 QEKFKA
+141 HQKFKSY
-147 FLKHLRWVIIDEV
+147 LKHLRWVIVDEV

-174 SLERLQNLSSHN
+174 SLEHLQSISCHN
-186 LVRIGLSATIGNLKD
+186 VVRIGLSATIGNLKE
-201 AANFISGTNRK
+201 AANFISGTGRK
-212 CSILVDNTIRNYDI
+212 CSILVDNTIRKYDI
-226 DVKYLKGPISNV
+226 DVKHLKGSISNV
-238 AKFVY
+238 AKFVLK
-243 NYLAENKICGSVLL
+243 YLNDNKICGSILL

-273 NQNKIPIEV
+273 NQNDIPIEV
-282 HHGSLSRETREETEE
+282 HHGSLSRETREETET
-297 KLRQGLTGIV
+297 KLRKGLTGIV

-337 VQRIGRSRHANFK
+337 VQRIGRSRHVNFK

-364 LECQS
+364 LESLS
-369 IINRMKNRSI
+369 IINRMKRRSI
-379 EVQNTHFNSL
+379 EIQNPHHNSL
-389 DVAAHHLVGFVMST
+389 DVVSHHLVGFVIST
-403 SEPINLV
+403 SEPKRLE
-410 EVYQIIRE
+410 EVYQIITR

-423 ELPFSDLEQCAV
+423 DLPFSDLKQCVV
-435 LLDSFKIIKYDPKS
+435 LLDSFKIIKYDPKN
-449 QNYARRI
+449 QTYARRI

-469 PNIVK
+469 PNMVK

-495 EFGERGNVFILKG
+495 EFGERGNVFVLKG
-508 TQWRIVSVDENKLQ
+508 TQWRIVSVDDNKLQ

-547 ETATQ
+547 ETAVE
-552 VGELRNKAL
+552 VGKLRNKVL
-561 VDNSLKLES
+561 DESNFKFES

-577 KIPVVPDARNIV
+577 KIPIIPDSKNIV
-589 IESVISKNA
+589 IEIVVSKNA
-598 LVIHSTLGTKINN
+598 VVIHSTFGTKINN

-636 RILLSSSVRLSKV
+636 RILLSSSVRLSRA

-658 YDVETILIT
+658 YDVEAILIT
-667 SLTNTYNLNWR
+667 SLSNTYNLNWR
-678 VWTVSKKFGLVDKNA
+678 VWTVSKKFGLLDKNA
-693 IYDKRMARFIYD
+693 IYDKRLARLIYD
-705 RYSKTPISKESLREL
+705 RYSKSPISKESIREL
-720 IHDKFDVQSTQ
+720 MHDKFDVKSTQ
-731 EILRKVKNKEI
+731 EVLRRIRNKEI
-742 SIHWLDLPSFSPL
+742 SIHWFDLSLFSPL
-755 ANSIIEHHS
+755 AQSIIEHHS
-764 KSSSSPLSIERGV
+764 KMSSYPLSIEKGV
-777 LELIKERLE
+777 LDLIKERLD

-800 ERLVETREVVD
+800 ERLLETREVME
-811 SISCKKCG
+811 SISCKRCG

-835 IILNKLNGSEINS
+835 IILNKLSGSEINT

-912 RGFWNDSK
+912 RGFWNDR

>member
-1 MNVVD
+1 MSVI
-6 EQIVE
+6 ERQIIE
-11 SFRIEG
+11 SFKDEG

-25 KISYPVISRKQNCL
+25 SISIPVIARMKNCL

-46 GKTEASMMPIF
+46 GKTEASIIPIF
-57 SLLESERLGNTDFIE
+57 SLLENDRDNKINLTDNN
-72 DSAIFVLYITPLR
+72 AIIVLYITPLR
-85 ALNNDVHR
+85 ALNNDVLR
-93 RIIDYAKKRNLDA
+93 RIINYAKKRNLDA

-114 RTAKQKMVKKP
+114 RTARQKLIIKP

-141 QEKFKA
+141 HEKLKSY
-147 FLKHLRWVIIDEV
+147 LKHLRWVIVDEV

-174 SLERLQNLSSHN
+174 SLERLENISSHN
-186 LVRIGLSATIGNLKD
+186 VVRIGLSATVGNLKD

-212 CSILVDNTIRNYDI
+212 CAILVDNTIRKYDI
-226 DVKYLKGPISNV
+226 DVKYLKGSISNV
-238 AKFVY
+238 AKFVIK
-243 NYLAENKICGSVLL
+243 YLKDNKICGSILL

-273 NQNKIPIEV
+273 NLNDIPIEV
-282 HHGSLSRETREETEE
+282 HHGSLSRETREETEI
-297 KLRQGLTGIV
+297 KLREGLTSIV

-337 VQRIGRSRHANFK
+337 VQRIGRSRHVNFK
-350 SAKGLIIANSGDDE
+350 SAKGLIIASSGDDE
-364 LECQS
+364 LECLS
-369 IINRMKNRSI
+369 IINRMKKRSI
-379 EVQNTHFNSL
+379 EIQDPHTDAL
-389 DVAAHHLVGFVMST
+389 DVVSHHLIGFVIST
-403 SEPINLV
+403 SEPKKLD
-410 EVYQIIRE
+410 EVYQIITR

-423 ELPFSDLEQCAV
+423 SLSFSDIEQCAV
-435 LLDSFKIIKYDPKS
+435 LLDSFKIIKYDPINKT
-449 QNYARRI
+449 YARRI

-474 FEVIDV
+474 FEVMDV

-508 TQWRIVSVDENKLQ
+508 TQWRIVSVDDNKLQ

-534 IPHWVGEMIPVDY
+534 IPHWIGEMIPVDY
-547 ETATQ
+547 ETAVE
-552 VGELRNKAL
+552 VGKLRNKVL
-561 VDNSLKLES
+561 NDSNIKVES
-570 DIKNTLQ
+570 EIKNTLQ
-577 KIPVVPDARNIV
+577 KIPIIPDSKNIV
-589 IESVISKNA
+589 LESVINRNA
-598 LVIHSTLGTKINN
+598 VVVHSTFGTKINN

-624 VGHLVETKSDPY
+624 VGHLVETKSDAY
-636 RILLSSSVRLSKV
+636 RILLSSSVRLSRI
-649 NIEKIFYDE
+649 NIEKVFYDE

-667 SLTNTYNLNWR
+667 SLSNTYNLNWR
-678 VWTVSKKFGLVDKNA
+678 VWMVSKKFGLVDKNA
-693 IYDKRMARFIYD
+693 IYDKRLARFIYD
-705 RYSKTPISKESLREL
+705 RYSKTPISKESIREL
-720 IHDKFDVQSTQ
+720 IHDKYDVESTQ
-731 EILRKVKNKEI
+731 EILRKIRNREI
-742 SIHWLDLPSFSPL
+742 SIHWLDLSLFSPL
-755 ANSIIEHHS
+755 AQSIIEHHS
-764 KSSSSPLSIERGV
+764 KTSSSPLSIERGV
-777 LELIKERLE
+777 LELIKERLD

-800 ERLVETREVVD
+800 ERLVETREIME
-811 SISCKKCG
+811 SISCKVCG

-835 IILNKLNGSEINS
+835 IILNKLKGSEINP

-901 IYDAERQYVTT
+901 IYEAERQYVTT
-912 RGFWNDSK
+912 RGFWND

>member
-1 MNVVD
+1 MSVID
-6 EQIVE
+6 EKIIE
-11 SFRIEG
+11 SFRDEG
-17 FQNLTKIQ
+17 FQKLTKIQ
-25 KISYPVISRKQNCL
+25 SISIPVISRMQNCL

-46 GKTEASMMPIF
+46 GKTEASIIPIF
-57 SLLESERLGNTDFIE
+57 SLLENERANKPNFIDE
-72 DSAIFVLYITPLR
+72 NAIIVLYITPLR
-85 ALNNDVHR
+85 ALNNDVLR
-93 RIIDYAKKRNLDA
+93 RIINYAKKRNLDA

-114 RTAKQKMVKKP
+114 RTAREKLVKKP

-141 QEKFKA
+141 HQKFRSY
-147 FLKHLRWVIIDEV
+147 LKHLRWVIVDEV

-174 SLERLQNLSSHN
+174 SLEHLQSISSHN
-186 LVRIGLSATIGNLKD
+186 VVRIGLSATIGNLKE
-201 AANFISGTNRK
+201 AANFISGTGRK
-212 CSILVDNTIRNYDI
+212 CSILVDNTIRKYDI
-226 DVKYLKGPISNV
+226 DVKHLKGSISNV
-238 AKFVY
+238 AKFVLK
-243 NYLAENKICGSVLL
+243 YLNDNKICGSILL

-273 NQNKIPIEV
+273 NQNDIPIEV
-282 HHGSLSRETREETEE
+282 HHGSLSRETREETET
-297 KLRQGLTGIV
+297 KLRKGLTGIV

-337 VQRIGRSRHANFK
+337 VQRIGRSRHVNFK

-364 LECQS
+364 LESLS
-369 IINRMKNRSI
+369 IINRMKRRSI
-379 EVQNTHFNSL
+379 EIQNPHHNSL
-389 DVAAHHLVGFVMST
+389 DVVSHHLVGFVIST
-403 SEPINLV
+403 SEPKRLE
-410 EVYQIIRE
+410 EVYQIITR

-423 ELPFSDLEQCAV
+423 DLPFSDLKQCVV
-435 LLDSFKIIKYDPKS
+435 LLDSFKIIKYDPKN
-449 QNYARRI
+449 QTYARRI

-469 PNIVK
+469 PNMVK

-495 EFGERGNVFILKG
+495 EFGERGNVFVLKG
-508 TQWRIVSVDENKLQ
+508 TQWRIVSVDDNKLQ

-547 ETATQ
+547 ETAVE
-552 VGELRNKAL
+552 VGKLRNKVL
-561 VDNSLKLES
+561 DESNFKFES

-577 KIPVVPDARNIV
+577 KIPIIPDSKNIV
-589 IESVISKNA
+589 IELVVSKNA
-598 LVIHSTLGTKINN
+598 VVIHSTFGTKINN

-636 RILLSSSVRLSKV
+636 RILLSSSVRLSRA

-658 YDVETILIT
+658 YDVEAILIT
-667 SLTNTYNLNWR
+667 SLSNTYNLNWR
-678 VWTVSKKFGLVDKNA
+678 VWTVSKKFGLLDKNA
-693 IYDKRMARFIYD
+693 IYDKRLARLIYD
-705 RYSKTPISKESLREL
+705 RYSKSPISKESIREL
-720 IHDKFDVQSTQ
+720 MHDKFDVKSTQ
-731 EILRKVKNKEI
+731 EVLRRIRNKEI
-742 SIHWLDLPSFSPL
+742 SIHWFDLSLFSPL
-755 ANSIIEHHS
+755 AQSIIEHHS
-764 KSSSSPLSIERGV
+764 KMSSYPLSIEKGV
-777 LELIKERLE
+777 LDLIKERLD

-800 ERLVETREVVD
+800 ERLLETREVME
-811 SISCKKCG
+811 SISCKRCG

-835 IILNKLNGSEINS
+835 IILNKLSGSEINT

-912 RGFWNDSK
+912 RGFWNDR

>member
-1 MNVVD
+1 MSVI
-6 EQIVE
+6 ERQIIE
-11 SFRIEG
+11 SFKDEG
-17 FQNLTKIQ
+17 FHNLTKIQ
-25 KISYPVISRKQNCL
+25 SISIPVIARMKNCL

-46 GKTEASMMPIF
+46 GKTEASIIPIF
-57 SLLESERLGNTDFIE
+57 SLLENDRDNKINLTD
-72 DSAIFVLYITPLR
+72 DNAIIVLYITPLR
-85 ALNNDVHR
+85 ALNNDVLR
-93 RIIDYAKKRNLDA
+93 RIINYAKKRNLDA

-114 RTAKQKMVKKP
+114 RTARQKLIIKP

-141 QEKFKA
+141 HEKLKSY
-147 FLKHLRWVIIDEV
+147 LKHLRWVIVDEV

-174 SLERLQNLSSHN
+174 SLERLENISSHN
-186 LVRIGLSATIGNLKD
+186 VVRIGLSATVGNLKD

-212 CSILVDNTIRNYDI
+212 CAILVDNTIRKYDI
-226 DVKYLKGPISNV
+226 DVKYLKGSISNV
-238 AKFVY
+238 AKFVIK
-243 NYLAENKICGSVLL
+243 YLKDNKICGSILL

-273 NQNKIPIEV
+273 NLNDIPIEV
-282 HHGSLSRETREETEE
+282 HHGSLSRETREETEI
-297 KLRQGLTGIV
+297 KLREGLTSIV

-337 VQRIGRSRHANFK
+337 VQRIGRSRHVNFK
-350 SAKGLIIANSGDDE
+350 SAKGLIIASSGDDE
-364 LECQS
+364 LECLS
-369 IINRMKNRSI
+369 IINRMKKRSI
-379 EVQNTHFNSL
+379 EIQDPHTDAL
-389 DVAAHHLVGFVMST
+389 DVVSHHLVGFVIST
-403 SEPINLV
+403 SEPKKLD
-410 EVYQIIRE
+410 EVYQIITR

-423 ELPFSDLEQCAV
+423 SLSFSDIEQCAV
-435 LLDSFKIIKYDPKS
+435 LLDSFKIIKYDPINKT
-449 QNYARRI
+449 YARRI

-474 FEVIDV
+474 FEVMDV

-495 EFGERGNVFILKG
+495 EFGEKGNVFILKG
-508 TQWRIVSVDENKLQ
+508 TQWRIVSVDDNKLQ

-534 IPHWVGEMIPVDY
+534 IPHWIGEMIPVDY
-547 ETATQ
+547 ETAVE
-552 VGELRNKAL
+552 VGKLRNKVL
-561 VDNSLKLES
+561 NDSNIKVES
-570 DIKNTLQ
+570 EIKNTLQ
-577 KIPVVPDARNIV
+577 KIPIIPDSKNIV
-589 IESVISKNA
+589 LESVINRNA
-598 LVIHSTLGTKINN
+598 VVVHSTFGTKINN

-636 RILLSSSVRLSKV
+636 RILLSSSVRLSRI
-649 NIEKIFYDE
+649 NIEKVFYDE
-658 YDVETILIT
+658 YDVEAILIT
-667 SLTNTYNLNWR
+667 SLSNTYNLNWR
-678 VWTVSKKFGLVDKNA
+678 VWMVSKKFGLVDKNA
-693 IYDKRMARFIYD
+693 IYDKRLARFIYE
-705 RYSKTPISKESLREL
+705 RYSKTPISKESIREL
-720 IHDKFDVQSTQ
+720 IHDKYDVESTQ
-731 EILRKVKNKEI
+731 EILRKIRNREI
-742 SIHWLDLPSFSPL
+742 TIHWLDLSLFSPL
-755 ANSIIEHHS
+755 AQSIIEHHS

-777 LELIKERLE
+777 LELIKERLD

-800 ERLVETREVVD
+800 ERLVETREIME
-811 SISCKKCG
+811 SISCKVCG

-835 IILNKLNGSEINS
+835 IILNKLKGSETNP

-912 RGFWNDSK
+912 RGFWND

>member
-1 MNVVD
+1 MNVID
-6 EQIVE
+6 EQILG
-11 SFRIEG
+11 SFRREG

-25 KISYPVISRKQNCL
+25 KISYQVISRKQNCL

-46 GKTEASMMPIF
+46 GKTEASMIPIL
-57 SLLESERLGNTDFIE
+57 SLLENERARNSHFVE
-72 DSAIFVLYITPLR
+72 DNAIFVLYITPLR

-93 RIIDYAKKRNLDA
+93 RIIDYAKRRNLDA

-141 QEKFKA
+141 QEKFIA
-147 FLKHLRWVIIDEV
+147 FLKHLRWIIIDEV

-186 LVRIGLSATIGNLKD
+186 PVRIGLSATIGNLKD
-201 AANFISGTNRK
+201 AANFIGGTDRK

-226 DVKYLKGPISNV
+226 DVKYLKGSISNA
-238 AKFVY
+238 AKFVF
-243 NYLAENKICGSVLL
+243 NYLTDNKIGGSVLL

-273 NQNKIPIEV
+273 NQNKIPVEV

-337 VQRIGRSRHANFK
+337 VQRIGRSRHANYK

-364 LECQS
+364 LECLA
-369 IINRMKNRSI
+369 IINRMKKRSLEI
-379 EVQNTHFNSL
+379 QNTHTNSL

-403 SEPINLV
+403 SEPKNLG
-410 EVYQIIRE
+410 EIYQIIKG

-423 ELPFSDLEQCAV
+423 ELAFSDLEQCAA
-435 LLDSFKIIKYDPKS
+435 LLDKFRIIKYDPNS
-449 QNYARRI
+449 QTYARRI

-469 PNIVK
+469 PNMVK
-474 FEVIDV
+474 FEVLDV

-547 ETATQ
+547 ETAAQ

-561 VDNSLKLES
+561 VDSNLELGS

-577 KIPVVPDARNIV
+577 KIPIVPDASNIV
-589 IESVISKNA
+589 IESVHSKNA

-636 RILLSSSVRLSKV
+636 RILLSSSVRLSKG
-649 NIEKIFYDE
+649 NIEKILYDE

-693 IYDKRMARFIYD
+693 VYDKRMARFIYD

-720 IHDKFDVQSTQ
+720 IHDKFDVKSTQ
-731 EILRKVKNKEI
+731 EILRKIRNKEI
-742 SIHWLDLPSFSPL
+742 LIHWLDLSAFSPL
-755 ANSIIEHHS
+755 TNNIIEHHS

-777 LELIKERLE
+777 LDLIKERLE

-800 ERLVETREVVD
+800 ERLVETREILD
-811 SISCKKCG
+811 AISCKKCG

-835 IILNKLNGSEINS
+835 IILSKLKGTEINS

-901 IYDAERQYVTT
+901 IYDAERQYVTN
-912 RGFWNDSK
+912 RGFWNDK

>member
-1 MNVVD
+1 MNVID
-6 EQIVE
+6 EQILE
-11 SFRIEG
+11 SFRHEG

-46 GKTEASMMPIF
+46 GKTEASLIPIL
-57 SLLESERLGNTDFIE
+57 SLLDSERARNIDFVQ

-93 RIIDYAKKRNLDA
+93 RIIDYAKRRNLDA
-106 QIRHGDTT
+106 QIRHGDTS
-114 RTAKQKMVKKP
+114 RIAKQKMVKKP

-147 FLKHLRWVIIDEV
+147 FLKHLRWVVIDEV

-174 SLERLQNLSSHN
+174 SLERLQNLSSHD
-186 LVRIGLSATIGNLKD
+186 LVRIGLSATIGNLKE

-226 DVKYLKGPISNV
+226 DVKYLKGSISNA
-238 AKFVY
+238 AKFVFD
-243 NYLAENKICGSVLL
+243 YLKDNKITGSVLL

-297 KLRQGLTGIV
+297 KLRQGLNGIV

-337 VQRIGRSRHANFK
+337 VQRIGRSRHANYK

-364 LECQS
+364 LECLS

-379 EVQNTHFNSL
+379 ETQNTHTNSL
-389 DVAAHHLVGFVMST
+389 DVVAHHLVGFVMST
-403 SEPINLV
+403 SEPKNLG
-410 EVYQIIRE
+410 EVYQIITG

-423 ELPFSDLEQCAV
+423 ELAFSDLEQCAV
-435 LLDSFKIIKYDPKS
+435 LLDSFRIIKYDPEN
-449 QNYARRI
+449 QTYARRI

-522 VNVEQVFGSPIN
+522 INVEQVFGSPIN

-547 ETATQ
+547 ETAAQ

-577 KIPVVPDARNIV
+577 KIPVVPDSKNIV
-589 IESVISKNA
+589 IENVLSKNA
-598 LVIHSTLGTKINN
+598 VVIHSTFGTKINN

-636 RILLSSSVRLSKV
+636 RILLSSSVRLSKG
-649 NIEKIFYDE
+649 NIEKILYDE

-678 VWTVSKKFGLVDKNA
+678 VWTVSKRFGLVDKNA

-731 EILRKVKNKEI
+731 ELLQKIRNKEI
-742 SIHWLDLPSFSPL
+742 SIHWLDLTSFSPL
-755 ANSIIEHHS
+755 ANSIIEHHT

-800 ERLVETREVVD
+800 ERLVETREIVD

-828 SDYELSK
+828 SDYELTK
-835 IILNKLNGSEINS
+835 IILDKLKGSEINS

-866 FGKKALTVLSGYG
+866 FGKKAITVLSGYG

-901 IYDAERQYVTT
+901 IYDAERQYVTN
-912 RGFWNDSK
+912 RGFWNDK

>member
-1 MNVVD
+1 MNLID
-6 EQIVE
+6 EQILE
-11 SFRIEG
+11 SFRHEG

-25 KISYPVISRKQNCL
+25 KISYPVISRMQNCL

-46 GKTEASMMPIF
+46 GKTEASLIPIL
-57 SLLESERLGNTDFIE
+57 SILDSERLRNIDFVQ
-72 DSAIFVLYITPLR
+72 DNAIFVLYITPLR

-93 RIIDYAKKRNLDA
+93 RIIDYAKRRNLDA
-106 QIRHGDTT
+106 QIRHGDTS
-114 RTAKQKMVKKP
+114 RIAKQKMVKKP

-160 HELIGNERGTHLTV
+160 HELIGNERGTHLTI

-226 DVKYLKGPISNV
+226 DVKYLKGSIGKAANLV
-238 AKFVY
+238 F
-243 NYLAENKICGSVLL
+243 NYLNENKITGSVLL

-282 HHGSLSRETREETEE
+282 HHGSLSRETREETED
-297 KLRQGLTGIV
+297 KLRQGLGGIV

-337 VQRIGRSRHANFK
+337 VQRIGRSRHANYK
-350 SAKGLIIANSGDDE
+350 SARGLIIANSGDDE
-364 LECQS
+364 LECLS

-379 EVQNTHFNSL
+379 EIQNTHTNSL
-389 DVAAHHLVGFVMST
+389 DVVAHHLVGFVMST
-403 SEPINLV
+403 SEPKNLG
-410 EVYQIIRE
+410 EVYQIITG

-423 ELPFSDLEQCAV
+423 ELAFSDLEQCAV
-435 LLDSFKIIKYDPKS
+435 LLDRFRIIKYDPIN
-449 QNYARRI
+449 QTYARRI

-547 ETATQ
+547 ETAVQ
-552 VGELRNKAL
+552 VGELRNKVL
-561 VDNSLKLES
+561 VDNNLKIES
-570 DIKNTLQ
+570 DIRNTLR

-589 IESVISKNA
+589 IENVFSKNA
-598 LVIHSTLGTKINN
+598 LVIHSTFGTKINN

-636 RILLSSSVRLSKV
+636 RILLSSSVRLSKG
-649 NIEKIFYDE
+649 NIEKILYDE

-678 VWTVSKKFGLVDKNA
+678 VWIVSKRFGLVDKNA

-731 EILRKVKNKEI
+731 EILQKIRSKEI
-742 SIHWLDLPSFSPL
+742 SIHWLDLSAFSPL
-755 ANSIIEHHS
+755 ANSIIEHHT
-764 KSSSSPLSIERGV
+764 KSSSSPLSIELGV

-800 ERLVETREVVD
+800 ERLVETREIVD

-835 IILNKLNGSEINS
+835 IILNKLKGSEINS

-866 FGKKALTVLSGYG
+866 FGKKAITVLSGYG

-901 IYDAERQYVTT
+901 IYDAERQYVTN
-912 RGFWNDSK
+912 RGFWNDK

>member
-1 MNVVD
+1 MNVID
-6 EQIVE
+6 EQILE
-11 SFRIEG
+11 SFRQEG

-46 GKTEASMMPIF
+46 GKTEASLIPIL
-57 SLLESERLGNTDFIE
+57 SLLDSERARNIE
-72 DSAIFVLYITPLR
+72 FVQDDAILVLYITPLR

-93 RIIDYAKKRNLDA
+93 RIIDYAKRRNLDA
-106 QIRHGDTT
+106 QIRHGDTS
-114 RTAKQKMVKKP
+114 RIAKQKMVKKP
-125 PHILITT
+125 PQILITT

-147 FLKHLRWVIIDEV
+147 FLKHLRWVVIDEV

-174 SLERLQNLSSHN
+174 SLERLQDLSSHD

-201 AANFISGTNRK
+201 AANFISGTDRK

-226 DVKYLKGPISNV
+226 DVKYLKGSISNA
-238 AKFVY
+238 AKFVFD
-243 NYLAENKICGSVLL
+243 YLKDNKITGSVLL

-273 NQNKIPIEV
+273 NQNMIPIEV
-282 HHGSLSRETREETEE
+282 HHGSLSRETREETEK
-297 KLRQGLTGIV
+297 KLRQGLEGIV

-337 VQRIGRSRHANFK
+337 VQRIGRSRHANYR

-364 LECQS
+364 LECLS

-379 EVQNTHFNSL
+379 EIQNTHKNSL
-389 DVAAHHLVGFVMST
+389 DVIAHHLVGFVMST
-403 SEPINLV
+403 SEPKNLG
-410 EVYQIIRE
+410 EVYQIITR

-423 ELPFSDLEQCAV
+423 ELAFSDLEQCVV
-435 LLDSFKIIKYDPKS
+435 LLDSFRIIKYDPEN
-449 QNYARRI
+449 QTYARRI

-547 ETATQ
+547 ETAVQ

-577 KIPVVPDARNIV
+577 KIPFVPDSRNIV
-589 IESVISKNA
+589 IENVLSKNA

-624 VGHLVETKSDPY
+624 VGHFVETKSDPY
-636 RILLSSSVRLSKV
+636 RILLSSSVRLSKG
-649 NIEKIFYDE
+649 NIEKILYDE

-678 VWTVSKKFGLVDKNA
+678 VWTVSKRFGLVDKNA

-731 EILRKVKNKEI
+731 EILRKIRNKEI
-742 SIHWLDLPSFSPL
+742 SIHWLDLTSFSPL
-755 ANSIIEHHS
+755 ANSIIEHHT

-800 ERLVETREVVD
+800 ERLVETREIVD

-819 SRLITTTFS
+819 SKLITTTFS

-835 IILNKLNGSEINS
+835 IILNKLKGSEINP

-866 FGKKALTVLSGYG
+866 FGKMAITVLSGYG

-890 NYVDDENLYKN
+890 NYVDDENMYKN
-901 IYDAERQYVTT
+901 IYDAERQYVTN
-912 RGFWNDSK
+912 RGFWNDK

>member
-1 MNVVD
+1 MNVID
-6 EQIVE
+6 EQILE
-11 SFRIEG
+11 SFRHEV

-46 GKTEASMMPIF
+46 GKTEASLIPIL
-57 SLLESERLGNTDFIE
+57 SLLDSERARNIDFVQ

-93 RIIDYAKKRNLDA
+93 RIIEYANRRNLDA
-106 QIRHGDTT
+106 QIRHGDTS
-114 RTAKQKMVKKP
+114 RIAKQKMVKKP

-147 FLKHLRWVIIDEV
+147 FLKHLRWVVIDEV

-174 SLERLQNLSSHN
+174 SLERLQNLSSHD
-186 LVRIGLSATIGNLKD
+186 LVRIGLSATIGNLKE

-226 DVKYLKGPISNV
+226 DVRYLKGSISNA
-238 AKFVY
+238 AKFVFD
-243 NYLAENKICGSVLL
+243 YLKDNKITGSVLL

-297 KLRQGLTGIV
+297 KLRQGLDGIV

-337 VQRIGRSRHANFK
+337 VQRIGRSRHANYK

-364 LECQS
+364 LECLS

-379 EVQNTHFNSL
+379 ETQNTHTNSL
-389 DVAAHHLVGFVMST
+389 DVVAHHLVGFVMST
-403 SEPINLV
+403 SEPKNLG
-410 EVYQIIRE
+410 EVYQIITG

-423 ELPFSDLEQCAV
+423 ELAFSDLEQCAV
-435 LLDSFKIIKYDPKS
+435 LLDSFRIIKYDPEN
-449 QNYARRI
+449 QTYARRI

-547 ETATQ
+547 ETAAQ

-577 KIPVVPDARNIV
+577 KIPVVPDSKNIV
-589 IESVISKNA
+589 IENVLSKNA
-598 LVIHSTLGTKINN
+598 VVIHSTFGTKINN

-636 RILLSSSVRLSKV
+636 RILLSSSVRLSKG
-649 NIEKIFYDE
+649 NIEKILHDE

-678 VWTVSKKFGLVDKNA
+678 VWTVSKRFGLVDKNA

-731 EILRKVKNKEI
+731 ELLQKIRNKEI
-742 SIHWLDLPSFSPL
+742 SIHWLDLTSFSPL
-755 ANSIIEHHS
+755 ANSIIEHHT

-800 ERLVETREVVD
+800 ERLVETREIVD

-828 SDYELSK
+828 SDYELTK
-835 IILNKLNGSEINS
+835 IILNKLKGSEINS

-866 FGKKALTVLSGYG
+866 FGKKAITVLSGYG

-901 IYDAERQYVTT
+901 IYDAERQYVTN
-912 RGFWNDSK
+912 RGFWNDK

>member
-1 MNVVD
+1 MSVID
-6 EQIVE
+6 EKIIE
-11 SFRIEG
+11 SFRDEG
-17 FQNLTKIQ
+17 FQKLTKIQ
-25 KISYPVISRKQNCL
+25 SISIPVISRMQNCL

-46 GKTEASMMPIF
+46 GKTEASIIPIF
-57 SLLESERLGNTDFIE
+57 SLLENERANKPNFIDE
-72 DSAIFVLYITPLR
+72 NAIIVLYITPLR
-85 ALNNDVHR
+85 ALNNDVLR
-93 RIIDYAKKRNLDA
+93 RIINYAKKRNLDA

-114 RTAKQKMVKKP
+114 RTAREKLVKKP

-141 QEKFKA
+141 HQKFRSY
-147 FLKHLRWVIIDEV
+147 LKHLRWVIVDEV

-174 SLERLQNLSSHN
+174 SLEHLQSISSHN
-186 LVRIGLSATIGNLKD
+186 VVRIGLSATIGNLKE
-201 AANFISGTNRK
+201 AANFISGTGRK
-212 CSILVDNTIRNYDI
+212 CSILVDNTIRKYDI
-226 DVKYLKGPISNV
+226 DVKHLKGSISNV
-238 AKFVY
+238 AKFVLK
-243 NYLAENKICGSVLL
+243 YLNDNKICGSILL

-273 NQNKIPIEV
+273 NQNDIPIEV
-282 HHGSLSRETREETEE
+282 HHGSLSRETREETEA
-297 KLRQGLTGIV
+297 KLRKGLTGIV

-337 VQRIGRSRHANFK
+337 VQRIGRSRHVNFK

-364 LECQS
+364 LESLS
-369 IINRMKNRSI
+369 IINRMKRRSI
-379 EVQNTHFNSL
+379 EIQNPHHNSL
-389 DVAAHHLVGFVMST
+389 DVVSHHLVGFVIST
-403 SEPINLV
+403 SEPKRLE
-410 EVYQIIRE
+410 EVYQIITR

-423 ELPFSDLEQCAV
+423 DLPFSDFKQCVV
-435 LLDSFKIIKYDPKS
+435 LLDSFKIIKYDPKN
-449 QNYARRI
+449 QTYARRI

-469 PNIVK
+469 PNMVK

-495 EFGERGNVFILKG
+495 EFGERGNVFVLKG
-508 TQWRIVSVDENKLQ
+508 TQWRIVSVDDNKLQ

-547 ETATQ
+547 ETAVE
-552 VGELRNKAL
+552 VGKLRNKVL
-561 VDNSLKLES
+561 DESNFKFES

-577 KIPVVPDARNIV
+577 KIPIIPDSKNIV
-589 IESVISKNA
+589 IELVVSKNA
-598 LVIHSTLGTKINN
+598 VVIHSTFGTKINN

-636 RILLSSSVRLSKV
+636 RILLSSSVRLSRA

-658 YDVETILIT
+658 YDVEAILIT
-667 SLTNTYNLNWR
+667 SLSNTYNLNWR
-678 VWTVSKKFGLVDKNA
+678 VWTVSKKFGLLDKNA
-693 IYDKRMARFIYD
+693 IYDKRLARLIYD
-705 RYSKTPISKESLREL
+705 RYSKSPISKESIREL
-720 IHDKFDVQSTQ
+720 MHDKFDVKSTQ
-731 EILRKVKNKEI
+731 EVLRRIRNKEI
-742 SIHWLDLPSFSPL
+742 SIHWFDLSLFSPL
-755 ANSIIEHHS
+755 AQSIIEHHS
-764 KSSSSPLSIERGV
+764 KMSSYPLSIEKGV
-777 LELIKERLE
+777 LDLIKERLD

-800 ERLVETREVVD
+800 ERLLETREVME
-811 SISCKKCG
+811 SISCKRCG

-835 IILNKLNGSEINS
+835 IILNKLSGSEINT

-912 RGFWNDSK
+912 RGFWNDR

>member
-1 MNVVD
+1 MNVID
-6 EQIVE
+6 EQILE
-11 SFRIEG
+11 SFRHEG

-46 GKTEASMMPIF
+46 GKTEASLIPIL
-57 SLLESERLGNTDFIE
+57 SLLDSERARNIDFVQ

-93 RIIDYAKKRNLDA
+93 RIIDYAKRRNLDA
-106 QIRHGDTT
+106 QIRHGDTS
-114 RTAKQKMVKKP
+114 RIAKQKMVKKP

-147 FLKHLRWVIIDEV
+147 FLKHLRWVVIDEV

-174 SLERLQNLSSHN
+174 SLERLQNLSSHD
-186 LVRIGLSATIGNLKD
+186 LVRIGLSATIGNLKE

-226 DVKYLKGPISNV
+226 DVKYLKGSISNA
-238 AKFVY
+238 AKFVFD
-243 NYLAENKICGSVLL
+243 YLKDNKITGSVLL

-297 KLRQGLTGIV
+297 KLRQGLNGIV

-337 VQRIGRSRHANFK
+337 VQRIGRSRHANYK

-364 LECQS
+364 LECLS

-379 EVQNTHFNSL
+379 ETQNTHTNSL
-389 DVAAHHLVGFVMST
+389 DVVAHHLVGFVMST
-403 SEPINLV
+403 SEPKNLG
-410 EVYQIIRE
+410 EVYQIITG

-423 ELPFSDLEQCAV
+423 ELAFSDLEQCAV
-435 LLDSFKIIKYDPKS
+435 LLHSFRIIKYDPEN
-449 QNYARRI
+449 QTYARRI

-522 VNVEQVFGSPIN
+522 INVEQVFGSPIN

-547 ETATQ
+547 ETAAQ

-577 KIPVVPDARNIV
+577 KIPVVPDSKNIV
-589 IESVISKNA
+589 IENVLSKNA
-598 LVIHSTLGTKINN
+598 VVIHSTFGTKINN

-636 RILLSSSVRLSKV
+636 RILLSSSVRLSKG
-649 NIEKIFYDE
+649 NIEKILYDE

-678 VWTVSKKFGLVDKNA
+678 VWTVSKRFGLVDKNA

-731 EILRKVKNKEI
+731 ELLQKIRNKEI
-742 SIHWLDLPSFSPL
+742 SIHWLDLTSFSPL
-755 ANSIIEHHS
+755 ANSIIEHHT

-800 ERLVETREVVD
+800 ERLVETREIVD

-828 SDYELSK
+828 SDYELTK
-835 IILNKLNGSEINS
+835 IILDKLKGSEINS

-866 FGKKALTVLSGYG
+866 FGKRAITVLSGYG

-901 IYDAERQYVTT
+901 IYDAERQYVTN
-912 RGFWNDSK
+912 RGFWNDK

>member
-1 MNVVD
+1 MSVID
-6 EQIVE
+6 EKIIE
-11 SFRIEG
+11 SFRDEG
-17 FQNLTKIQ
+17 FQKLTKIQ
-25 KISYPVISRKQNCL
+25 SISIPVISRMQNCL

-46 GKTEASMMPIF
+46 GKTEASIIPIF
-57 SLLESERLGNTDFIE
+57 SLLENERANKPNFIDE
-72 DSAIFVLYITPLR
+72 NAIIVLYITPLR
-85 ALNNDVHR
+85 ALNNDVLR
-93 RIIDYAKKRNLDA
+93 RIINYAKKRNLDA

-114 RTAKQKMVKKP
+114 RTAREKLVKKP

-141 QEKFKA
+141 HQKFRSY
-147 FLKHLRWVIIDEV
+147 LKHLRWVIVDEV

-174 SLERLQNLSSHN
+174 SLEHLQSISSHN
-186 LVRIGLSATIGNLKD
+186 VVRIGLSATIGNLKE
-201 AANFISGTNRK
+201 AANFISGTGRK
-212 CSILVDNTIRNYDI
+212 CSILVDNTIRKYDI
-226 DVKYLKGPISNV
+226 DVKHLKGSISNV
-238 AKFVY
+238 AKFVLK
-243 NYLAENKICGSVLL
+243 YLNDNKICGSILL

-273 NQNKIPIEV
+273 NQNDIPIEV
-282 HHGSLSRETREETEE
+282 HHGSLSRETREETET
-297 KLRQGLTGIV
+297 KLRKGLTGIV

-337 VQRIGRSRHANFK
+337 VQRIGRSRHVNFK

-364 LECQS
+364 LESLS
-369 IINRMKNRSI
+369 IINRMKRRSI
-379 EVQNTHFNSL
+379 EIQNPHYNSL
-389 DVAAHHLVGFVMST
+389 DVVSHHLVGFVIST
-403 SEPINLV
+403 SEPKRLE
-410 EVYQIIRE
+410 EVYQIITR

-423 ELPFSDLEQCAV
+423 DLPFSDFKQCVV
-435 LLDSFKIIKYDPKS
+435 LLDSFKIIKYDPKN
-449 QNYARRI
+449 QTYARRI

-469 PNIVK
+469 PNMVK

-495 EFGERGNVFILKG
+495 EFGERGNVFVLKG
-508 TQWRIVSVDENKLQ
+508 TQWRIVSVDDNKLQ

-547 ETATQ
+547 ETAVE
-552 VGELRNKAL
+552 VGKLRNKVL
-561 VDNSLKLES
+561 DESNFKFES

-577 KIPVVPDARNIV
+577 KIPIIPDSKNIV
-589 IESVISKNA
+589 IEIVVSKNA
-598 LVIHSTLGTKINN
+598 VVIHSTFGTKINN

-636 RILLSSSVRLSKV
+636 RILLSSSVRLSRA

-658 YDVETILIT
+658 YDVEAILIT
-667 SLTNTYNLNWR
+667 SLSNTYNLNWR
-678 VWTVSKKFGLVDKNA
+678 VWTVSKKFGLLDKNA
-693 IYDKRMARFIYD
+693 IYDKRLARLIYD
-705 RYSKTPISKESLREL
+705 RYSKSPISKESIREL
-720 IHDKFDVQSTQ
+720 MHDKFDVKSTQ
-731 EILRKVKNKEI
+731 EVLRRIRNKEI
-742 SIHWLDLPSFSPL
+742 SIHWFDLSLFSPL
-755 ANSIIEHHS
+755 AQSIIEHHS
-764 KSSSSPLSIERGV
+764 KMSSYPLSIEKGV
-777 LELIKERLE
+777 LDLIKERLD

-800 ERLVETREVVD
+800 ERLLETREVME
-811 SISCKKCG
+811 SISCKRCG

-835 IILNKLNGSEINS
+835 IILNKLSGSEINT

-912 RGFWNDSK
+912 RGFWNDR

>member
-1 MNVVD
+1 MSVID
-6 EQIVE
+6 EKIIE
-11 SFRIEG
+11 SFRDEG
-17 FQNLTKIQ
+17 FQKLTKIQ
-25 KISYPVISRKQNCL
+25 SISIPVISRMQNCL

-46 GKTEASMMPIF
+46 GKTEASIIPIF
-57 SLLESERLGNTDFIE
+57 SLLENERANKPNFIDE
-72 DSAIFVLYITPLR
+72 NAIIVLYITPLR
-85 ALNNDVHR
+85 ALNNDVLR
-93 RIIDYAKKRNLDA
+93 RIINYAKKRNLDA

-114 RTAKQKMVKKP
+114 RTAREKLVKKP

-141 QEKFKA
+141 HQKFKSY
-147 FLKHLRWVIIDEV
+147 LKHLRWVIVDEV

-174 SLERLQNLSSHN
+174 SLEHLQSISSHN
-186 LVRIGLSATIGNLKD
+186 VVRIGLSATIGNLKE
-201 AANFISGTNRK
+201 AANFISGTGRK
-212 CSILVDNTIRNYDI
+212 CSILVDNTIRKYDI
-226 DVKYLKGPISNV
+226 DVKHLKGSISNV
-238 AKFVY
+238 AKFVLK
-243 NYLAENKICGSVLL
+243 YLNDNKICGSILL

-273 NQNKIPIEV
+273 NQNDIPIEV
-282 HHGSLSRETREETEE
+282 HHGSLSRETREETEA
-297 KLRQGLTGIV
+297 KLRKGLTGIV

-337 VQRIGRSRHANFK
+337 VQRIGRSRHVNFK

-364 LECQS
+364 LESLS
-369 IINRMKNRSI
+369 IINRMKRRSI
-379 EVQNTHFNSL
+379 EIQNPHYNSL
-389 DVAAHHLVGFVMST
+389 DVVSHHLVGFVIST
-403 SEPINLV
+403 SEPKRLE
-410 EVYQIIRE
+410 EVYQIITR

-423 ELPFSDLEQCAV
+423 DLPFSDLKQCVV
-435 LLDSFKIIKYDPKS
+435 LLDSFKIIKYDPKN
-449 QNYARRI
+449 QTYARRI

-469 PNIVK
+469 PNMVK

-495 EFGERGNVFILKG
+495 EFGERGNVFVLKG
-508 TQWRIVSVDENKLQ
+508 TQWRIVSVDDNKLQ

-547 ETATQ
+547 ETAVE
-552 VGELRNKAL
+552 VGKLRNKVL
-561 VDNSLKLES
+561 DESNFKFES

-577 KIPVVPDARNIV
+577 KIPIIPDSKNIV
-589 IESVISKNA
+589 IEIVVSKNA
-598 LVIHSTLGTKINN
+598 VVIHSTFGTKINN

-636 RILLSSSVRLSKV
+636 RILLSSSVRLSRA

-658 YDVETILIT
+658 YDVEAILIT
-667 SLTNTYNLNWR
+667 SLSNTYNLNWR
-678 VWTVSKKFGLVDKNA
+678 VWTVSKKFGLLDKNA
-693 IYDKRMARFIYD
+693 IYDKRLARLIYD
-705 RYSKTPISKESLREL
+705 RYSKSPISKESIREL
-720 IHDKFDVQSTQ
+720 MHDKFDVKSTQ
-731 EILRKVKNKEI
+731 EVLRRIRNKEI
-742 SIHWLDLPSFSPL
+742 STHWFDLSLFSPL
-755 ANSIIEHHS
+755 AQSIIEHHS
-764 KSSSSPLSIERGV
+764 KMSSYPLSIEKGV
-777 LELIKERLE
+777 LDLIKERLD

-800 ERLVETREVVD
+800 ERLLETREVME
-811 SISCKKCG
+811 SISCKRCG

-835 IILNKLNGSEINS
+835 IILNKLSGSEINT

-912 RGFWNDSK
+912 RGFWNDR

>member
-1 MNVVD
+1 MSVI
-6 EQIVE
+6 ERQIIE
-11 SFRIEG
+11 SFKDEG

-25 KISYPVISRKQNCL
+25 SISIPVIARMKNCL

-46 GKTEASMMPIF
+46 GKTEASIIPIF
-57 SLLESERLGNTDFIE
+57 SLLENDRDNKINLTDNN
-72 DSAIFVLYITPLR
+72 AIIVLYITPLR
-85 ALNNDVHR
+85 ALNNDVLR
-93 RIIDYAKKRNLDA
+93 RIINYAKKRNLDA

-114 RTAKQKMVKKP
+114 RTARQKLIIKP

-141 QEKFKA
+141 HEKLKSY
-147 FLKHLRWVIIDEV
+147 LKHLRWVIVDEI

-174 SLERLQNLSSHN
+174 SLERLENISSHN
-186 LVRIGLSATIGNLKD
+186 VVRIGLSATVGNLKD

-212 CSILVDNTIRNYDI
+212 CAILVDNTIRKYDI
-226 DVKYLKGPISNV
+226 DVKYLKGSISNV
-238 AKFVY
+238 AKFVIK
-243 NYLAENKICGSVLL
+243 YLKDNKICGSILL

-273 NQNKIPIEV
+273 NLNDIPIEV
-282 HHGSLSRETREETEE
+282 HHGSLSRETREETEI
-297 KLRQGLTGIV
+297 KLREGLTSIV

-337 VQRIGRSRHANFK
+337 VQRIGRSRHVNFK
-350 SAKGLIIANSGDDE
+350 SAKGLIIASSGDDE
-364 LECQS
+364 LECLS
-369 IINRMKNRSI
+369 IINRMKKRSI
-379 EVQNTHFNSL
+379 EIQDPHTDAL
-389 DVAAHHLVGFVMST
+389 DVVSHHLIGFVIST
-403 SEPINLV
+403 SEPKKLD
-410 EVYQIIRE
+410 EVYQIITR

-423 ELPFSDLEQCAV
+423 SLSFSDIEQCAV
-435 LLDSFKIIKYDPKS
+435 LLDSFKIIKYDPINKT
-449 QNYARRI
+449 YARRI

-474 FEVIDV
+474 FEVMDV

-508 TQWRIVSVDENKLQ
+508 TQWRIVSVDDNKLQ

-534 IPHWVGEMIPVDY
+534 IPHWIGEMIPVDY
-547 ETATQ
+547 ETAVE
-552 VGELRNKAL
+552 VGKLRNKVL
-561 VDNSLKLES
+561 NDSNIKVES
-570 DIKNTLQ
+570 EIKNTLQ
-577 KIPVVPDARNIV
+577 KIPIIPDSKNIV
-589 IESVISKNA
+589 LESVINRNA
-598 LVIHSTLGTKINN
+598 VVVHSTFGTKINN

-636 RILLSSSVRLSKV
+636 RILLSSSVRLSRI

-658 YDVETILIT
+658 YDVEAILIT
-667 SLTNTYNLNWR
+667 SLSNTYNLNWR
-678 VWTVSKKFGLVDKNA
+678 VWMVSKKFGLVDKNA
-693 IYDKRMARFIYD
+693 IYDKRLARFIYE
-705 RYSKTPISKESLREL
+705 RYSKTPISKESIREL
-720 IHDKFDVQSTQ
+720 IHDKYDVESTQ
-731 EILRKVKNKEI
+731 EILRKIRNREI
-742 SIHWLDLPSFSPL
+742 TIHWLDLSLFSPL
-755 ANSIIEHHS
+755 AQSIIEHHS

-777 LELIKERLE
+777 LELIKERLD

-800 ERLVETREVVD
+800 ERLVETREIME
-811 SISCKKCG
+811 SISCKVCG

-835 IILNKLNGSEINS
+835 IILNKLKGSEINP

-912 RGFWNDSK
+912 RGFWND

>member
-1 MNVVD
+1 MSVI
-6 EQIVE
+6 ERQIIE
-11 SFRIEG
+11 SFKDEG

-25 KISYPVISRKQNCL
+25 SISIPVIARMKNCL

-46 GKTEASMMPIF
+46 GKTEASIIPIF
-57 SLLESERLGNTDFIE
+57 SLLENDIDNKINLTDNN
-72 DSAIFVLYITPLR
+72 AIIVLYITPLR
-85 ALNNDVHR
+85 ALNNDVLR
-93 RIIDYAKKRNLDA
+93 RIINYAKKRNLDA

-114 RTAKQKMVKKP
+114 RTARQKLIIRP

-132 PESLGIILT
+132 PESIGIILT
-141 QEKFKA
+141 HEKLKSY
-147 FLKHLRWVIIDEV
+147 LKHLRWVIVDEV

-174 SLERLQNLSSHN
+174 SLERLENISSHN
-186 LVRIGLSATIGNLKD
+186 VVRIGLSATVGNLKD

-212 CSILVDNTIRNYDI
+212 CAILVDNTIRKYDI
-226 DVKYLKGPISNV
+226 DVKYLKGSISNV
-238 AKFVY
+238 AKFVIK
-243 NYLAENKICGSVLL
+243 YLKDNKICGSILL

-273 NQNKIPIEV
+273 NLNDIPIEV
-282 HHGSLSRETREETEE
+282 HHGSLSRETREETEI
-297 KLRQGLTGIV
+297 KLREGLTSIV

-337 VQRIGRSRHANFK
+337 VQRIGRSRHVNFK
-350 SAKGLIIANSGDDE
+350 SAKGLIIASSGDDE
-364 LECQS
+364 LECLS
-369 IINRMKNRSI
+369 IINRMKKRSI
-379 EVQNTHFNSL
+379 EIQNPHTDAL
-389 DVAAHHLVGFVMST
+389 DVVSHHLVGFVIST
-403 SEPINLV
+403 SEPKKLD
-410 EVYQIIRE
+410 EVYQIITR

-423 ELPFSDLEQCAV
+423 SLSFSDVEQCAV
-435 LLDSFKIIKYDPKS
+435 LLDSFKIIKYDPINKT
-449 QNYARRI
+449 YARRI

-469 PNIVK
+469 PNILK
-474 FEVIDV
+474 FEVMDV

-508 TQWRIVSVDENKLQ
+508 TQWRIVSVDDNKLQ

-534 IPHWVGEMIPVDY
+534 IPHWIGEMIPVDY
-547 ETATQ
+547 QTAVE
-552 VGELRNKAL
+552 VGKLRNKVL
-561 VDNSLKLES
+561 NDSNIKVES
-570 DIKNTLQ
+570 EIKNTLQ
-577 KIPVVPDARNIV
+577 KIPIIPDSKNIV
-589 IESVISKNA
+589 LESVINRNA
-598 LVIHSTLGTKINN
+598 VVVHSTFGTKINN

-636 RILLSSSVRLSKV
+636 RILLSSSVRLSRI
-649 NIEKIFYDE
+649 NIEKVLYDE

-667 SLTNTYNLNWR
+667 SLSNTYNLNWR
-678 VWTVSKKFGLVDKNA
+678 VWIVSKKFGLVDKNA
-693 IYDKRMARFIYD
+693 IYDKRLARFIYE
-705 RYSKTPISKESLREL
+705 RYSKTPISKESMREL
-720 IHDKFDVQSTQ
+720 IHDKYDVESTQ
-731 EILRKVKNKEI
+731 EILRKIRNTEI
-742 SIHWLDLPSFSPL
+742 TIHWLDLSLFSPL
-755 ANSIIEHHS
+755 AQSIVEHHS

-777 LELIKERLE
+777 LELIKERLD

-800 ERLVETREVVD
+800 ERLVETREIME
-811 SISCKKCG
+811 SISCKVCG

-835 IILNKLNGSEINS
+835 IILNKLKGSETNP

-912 RGFWNDSK
+912 RGFWND

>member
-1 MNVVD
+1 MSVI
-6 EQIVE
+6 ERQIIE
-11 SFRIEG
+11 SFKDEG

-25 KISYPVISRKQNCL
+25 SISVPVMARMKNCL

-46 GKTEASMMPIF
+46 GKTEASIIPIF
-57 SLLESERLGNTDFIE
+57 SLLENDRDNNINMTDNN
-72 DSAIFVLYITPLR
+72 AIIVLYITPLR
-85 ALNNDVHR
+85 ALNNDVLR
-93 RIIDYAKKRNLDA
+93 RIMNYAKKRNLDA

-114 RTAKQKMVKKP
+114 RTARQKLIKKP

-141 QEKFKA
+141 HEKFQSY
-147 FLKHLRWVIIDEV
+147 LKHLRWVIVDEV

-174 SLERLQNLSSHN
+174 SLERLENISSHN
-186 LVRIGLSATIGNLKD
+186 VVRIGLSATVGNLKD

-212 CSILVDNTIRNYDI
+212 CAILVDNTIRKYDI
-226 DVKYLKGPISNV
+226 DVKYLKGSIINV
-238 AKFVY
+238 AKFVIK
-243 NYLAENKICGSVLL
+243 YLNDNKICGSILL

-273 NQNKIPIEV
+273 NQNNIPIEV
-282 HHGSLSRETREETEE
+282 HHGSLSRETREETEI
-297 KLRQGLTGIV
+297 KLREGLTGIV

-337 VQRIGRSRHANFK
+337 VQRIGRSRHVNFK

-364 LECQS
+364 LECLS
-369 IINRMKNRSI
+369 IINRMKKRSI
-379 EVQNTHFNSL
+379 EIQEPHTDAL
-389 DVAAHHLVGFVMST
+389 DVVSHHLVGFVIST
-403 SEPINLV
+403 SESKKLD
-410 EVYQIIRE
+410 EFYQIITS

-423 ELPFSDLEQCAV
+423 SLSFSDLEQCAA
-435 LLDSFKIIKYDPKS
+435 LLDSFKIIKYDPK
-449 QNYARRI
+449 NKTYARRI

-474 FEVIDV
+474 FEVMDV

-508 TQWRIVSVDENKLQ
+508 TQWRIVSVDDNKLQ

-534 IPHWVGEMIPVDY
+534 IPHWIGEMIPVDY
-547 ETATQ
+547 ETAVE
-552 VGELRNKAL
+552 VGKLRNK
-561 VDNSLKLES
+561 VLKDSNIKVES
-570 DIKNTLQ
+570 EIKNTLQ
-577 KIPVVPDARNIV
+577 KIPIIPDSKNIV
-589 IESVISKNA
+589 IESVINKNA
-598 LVIHSTLGTKINN
+598 VVVHSTFGTKINN

-636 RILLSSSVRLSKV
+636 RILLSSSVRLSRI
-649 NIEKIFYDE
+649 NIEKVFYDE
-658 YDVETILIT
+658 YDVEAILIT
-667 SLTNTYNLNWR
+667 SLSNTYNLNWR
-678 VWTVSKKFGLVDKNA
+678 VWMVSKKFGLVDKNA
-693 IYDKRMARFIYD
+693 IYDKRLARFIYD
-705 RYSKTPISKESLREL
+705 RYSKTPISKESIREL
-720 IHDKFDVQSTQ
+720 IHDKYDVESTQ
-731 EILRKVKNKEI
+731 QILQKIRNREI
-742 SIHWLDLPSFSPL
+742 SIHWFDLSLFSPL
-755 ANSIIEHHS
+755 AQSIIEHQS

-777 LELIKERLE
+777 LELIKERLD

-800 ERLVETREVVD
+800 ERLVETREIVE
-811 SISCKKCG
+811 SISCKVCG

-835 IILNKLNGSEINS
+835 IILNKLKGLENNR

-853 FERAWKTASLINN
+853 FERAWKAASLINN

-912 RGFWNDSK
+912 RGFWNDK

>member
-1 MNVVD
+1 MNVID
-6 EQIVE
+6 QQILE
-11 SFRIEG
+11 SFSREG

-25 KISYPVISRKQNCL
+25 KISYPVISRNQNCL

-46 GKTEASMMPIF
+46 GKTEASMIPIL
-57 SLLESERLGNTDFIE
+57 SLLDNERARNPHFVE
-72 DSAIFVLYITPLR
+72 DNAIFVLYITPLR

-93 RIIDYAKKRNLDA
+93 RIIDYAKRRNLDA

-125 PHILITT
+125 PHLLITT

-141 QEKFKA
+141 QEKFMA
-147 FLKHLRWVIIDEV
+147 FLKHLRWIIIDEV

-174 SLERLQNLSSHN
+174 SLERLQNLSTHN
-186 LVRIGLSATIGNLKD
+186 PVRIGLSATIGNLKD
-201 AANFISGTNRK
+201 AANFIGGTDRK

-226 DVKYLKGPISNV
+226 DVKYLKGSISNV
-238 AKFVY
+238 AKFVF
-243 NYLAENKICGSVLL
+243 NYLTDNKICGSVLL

-273 NQNKIPIEV
+273 NQNKIPVEV

-316 LDIGSVELVIHYGS
+316 LDIGTVELVIHYGS

-337 VQRIGRSRHANFK
+337 VQRIGRSRHVNYK

-364 LECQS
+364 LECMA
-369 IINRMKNRSI
+369 IINRMKKRSLEI
-379 EVQNTHFNSL
+379 QNTHTNSL

-403 SEPINLV
+403 SEPKNLDDI
-410 EVYQIIRE
+410 YRIIKG

-423 ELPFSDLEQCAV
+423 ELAFSDLEQCAV
-435 LLDSFKIIKYDPKS
+435 LLDNFRIIKYYPNS
-449 QNYARRI
+449 QTYARRI

-469 PNIVK
+469 PNMVK

-480 IRKKRIGTLDQQFIG
+480 IRKKRIGTLDQQFVG

-547 ETATQ
+547 ETAAQ

-561 VDNSLKLES
+561 VDNNLELGS

-577 KIPVVPDARNIV
+577 KISIVPDASNIV
-589 IESVISKNA
+589 IESVNSKNA

-636 RILLSSSVRLSKV
+636 RILLSSSVRLSKG
-649 NIEKIFYDE
+649 NIEKILYDE

-693 IYDKRMARFIYD
+693 VYDKRMARFIYD

-720 IHDKFDVQSTQ
+720 IHDKFDVESTQ
-731 EILRKVKNKEI
+731 EILRKIRNKEI
-742 SIHWLDLPSFSPL
+742 LIHWLDLSAFSPL
-755 ANSIIEHHS
+755 TNSIIEHHS

-800 ERLVETREVVD
+800 ERLVETREILD
-811 SISCKKCG
+811 AISCKKCG
-819 SRLITTTFS
+819 SKLITTTFS

-835 IILNKLNGSEINS
+835 IILSKLKGTEINS

-901 IYDAERQYVTT
+901 IYDAERQYVTN
-912 RGFWNDSK
+912 RGFWNDK

>member
-1 MNVVD
+1 MNAVD

-11 SFRIEG
+11 SFRREG
-17 FQNLTKIQ
+17 FRNLTKIQ

-57 SLLESERLGNTDFIE
+57 SLLESERSGNTDFIE
-72 DSAIFVLYITPLR
+72 DGAIFVLYITPLR

-114 RTAKQKMVKKP
+114 TTAKQKMLKKP

-174 SLERLQNLSSHN
+174 SLERLQSLSSHN

-226 DVKYLKGPISNV
+226 DVKYMKGPISNV
-238 AKFVY
+238 AKFVF
-243 NYLAENKICGSVLL
+243 NYLTENKICGSVLL

-364 LECQS
+364 LECLS
-369 IINRMKNRSI
+369 IINRMKNKSI
-379 EVQNTHFNSL
+379 EVQNTHFDSL

-403 SEPINLV
+403 SEPKNLV

-423 ELPFSDLEQCAV
+423 ELLFSDLEQCAV

-449 QNYARRI
+449 QTYARRI

-561 VDNSLKLES
+561 MDSNLKLES

-731 EILRKVKNKEI
+731 EILQKIRNKEI
-742 SIHWLDLPSFSPL
+742 SIHWLDLSSFSPL

-811 SISCKKCG
+811 SITCKKCG
-819 SRLITTTFS
+819 SKLITTTFS

-835 IILNKLNGSEINS
+835 IILNKLKGSEINS

-866 FGKKALTVLSGYG
+866 FGKNALTVLSGYG

>member
-1 MNVVD
+1 MNVID
-6 EQIVE
+6 EQILG
-11 SFRIEG
+11 SFRREG

-25 KISYPVISRKQNCL
+25 KISYQVISRKQNCL

-46 GKTEASMMPIF
+46 GKTEASMIPIL
-57 SLLESERLGNTDFIE
+57 SLLENERARNSPFVE
-72 DSAIFVLYITPLR
+72 DNAIFVLYITPLR

-93 RIIDYAKKRNLDA
+93 RIIDYAKRRNLDA

-141 QEKFKA
+141 QEKFIA
-147 FLKHLRWVIIDEV
+147 FLKHLRWIIIDEV

-186 LVRIGLSATIGNLKD
+186 PVRIGLSATIGNLKD
-201 AANFISGTNRK
+201 AANFIGGTNRK

-226 DVKYLKGPISNV
+226 DVKYLKGSISNA
-238 AKFVY
+238 AKFVF
-243 NYLAENKICGSVLL
+243 NYLTDNKIGGSVLL

-273 NQNKIPIEV
+273 NQNKIPVEV

-337 VQRIGRSRHANFK
+337 VQRIGRSRHANYK

-364 LECQS
+364 LECLA
-369 IINRMKNRSI
+369 IINRMKKRSLEI
-379 EVQNTHFNSL
+379 QNTHTNSL

-403 SEPINLV
+403 SEPKNLG
-410 EVYQIIRE
+410 EIYQIIKG

-423 ELPFSDLEQCAV
+423 ELAFSDLEQCAA
-435 LLDSFKIIKYDPKS
+435 LLDKFRIIKYDPNS
-449 QNYARRI
+449 QTYARRI

-469 PNIVK
+469 PNMVK
-474 FEVIDV
+474 FEVLDV

-547 ETATQ
+547 ETAAQ

-561 VDNSLKLES
+561 VDSNLELGS

-577 KIPVVPDARNIV
+577 KIPIVPDASNIV
-589 IESVISKNA
+589 IESVHSKNA

-636 RILLSSSVRLSKV
+636 RILLSSSVRLSKG
-649 NIEKIFYDE
+649 NIEKILYDE

-693 IYDKRMARFIYD
+693 VYDKRMARFIYD

-720 IHDKFDVQSTQ
+720 IHDKFDVKSTQ
-731 EILRKVKNKEI
+731 EILRKIRNKEI
-742 SIHWLDLPSFSPL
+742 LIHWLDLSAFSPL
-755 ANSIIEHHS
+755 TNNIIEHHS

-777 LELIKERLE
+777 LDLIKERLE

-800 ERLVETREVVD
+800 ERLVETREILD
-811 SISCKKCG
+811 AISCKKCG

-835 IILNKLNGSEINS
+835 IILSKLKGTEINS

-901 IYDAERQYVTT
+901 IYDAERQYVTN
-912 RGFWNDSK
+912 RGFWNDK

>member
-1 MNVVD
+1 
-6 EQIVE
+6 
-11 SFRIEG
+11 
-17 FQNLTKIQ
+17 
-25 KISYPVISRKQNCL
+25 
-39 LVAPTGS
+39 
-46 GKTEASMMPIF
+46 
-57 SLLESERLGNTDFIE
+57 
-72 DSAIFVLYITPLR
+72 
-85 ALNNDVHR
+85 
-93 RIIDYAKKRNLDA
+93 
-106 QIRHGDTT
+106 
-114 RTAKQKMVKKP
+114 
-125 PHILITT
+125 
-132 PESLGIILT
+132 
-141 QEKFKA
+141 
-147 FLKHLRWVIIDEV
+147 
-160 HELIGNERGTHLTV
+160 
-174 SLERLQNLSSHN
+174 
-186 LVRIGLSATIGNLKD
+186 LSATIGNLRD

-212 CSILVDNTIRNYDI
+212 CSILVDNSIRNYDI
-226 DVKYLKGPISNV
+226 DVKYLKGSISNA
-238 AKFVY
+238 AKFVFD
-243 NYLAENKICGSVLL
+243 YLRDNKITGSVLL

-297 KLRQGLTGIV
+297 KLRQGLDGIV

-337 VQRIGRSRHANFK
+337 VQRIGRSRHANYK

-364 LECQS
+364 LECLS
-369 IINRMKNRSI
+369 IINRMKNKSI
-379 EVQNTHFNSL
+379 EIQNSHTNSL
-389 DVAAHHLVGFVMST
+389 DVVAHHLVGFVMST
-403 SEPINLV
+403 SEPKNLS
-410 EVYQIIRE
+410 EVYQIITG
-418 AYPFR
+418 AFPFK
-423 ELPFSDLEQCAV
+423 ELPFSDVEQCAV
-435 LLDSFKIIKYDPKS
+435 LLDSFRIIKYDPKT
-449 QNYARRI
+449 QTYARRI

-547 ETATQ
+547 ETAAQ

-561 VDNSLKLES
+561 ADNNLKLES

-577 KIPVVPDARNIV
+577 KIPVVPDSKNIV
-589 IESVISKNA
+589 IENVLSKNA
-598 LVIHSTLGTKINN
+598 LVIHSTFGTKINN

-624 VGHLVETKSDPY
+624 VGHMVETKSDPY
-636 RILLSSSVRLSKV
+636 RILLTSSVRLSKV
-649 NIEKIFYDE
+649 NIEKILFDE

-678 VWTVSKKFGLVDKNA
+678 VWTVSKRFGLVDKNA

-731 EILRKVKNKEI
+731 EILQKIRSKEI
-742 SIHWLDLPSFSPL
+742 SIHWLDLSAFSPL
-755 ANSIIEHHS
+755 ANNIIEHHS

-800 ERLVETREVVD
+800 ERLVETREISE

-819 SRLITTTFS
+819 SKLITTTFS
-828 SDYELSK
+828 SDYELTK
-835 IILNKLNGSEINS
+835 IILSKLKGSEINS

-866 FGKKALTVLSGYG
+866 FGKKAITVLSGYG

-901 IYDAERQYVTT
+901 IYDAERQYVTN
-912 RGFWNDSK
+912 RGFWNDK

>member
-1 MNVVD
+1 MSVID
-6 EQIVE
+6 EKIIE
-11 SFRIEG
+11 SFRDEG
-17 FQNLTKIQ
+17 FQKLTKIQ
-25 KISYPVISRKQNCL
+25 SISIPVISRMQNCL

-46 GKTEASMMPIF
+46 GKTEASIIPIF
-57 SLLESERLGNTDFIE
+57 SLLENERANKPNFIDE
-72 DSAIFVLYITPLR
+72 NAIIVLYITPLR
-85 ALNNDVHR
+85 ALNNDVLR
-93 RIIDYAKKRNLDA
+93 RIINYAKKRNLDA

-114 RTAKQKMVKKP
+114 RTAREKLVKKP

-141 QEKFKA
+141 HQKFKSY
-147 FLKHLRWVIIDEV
+147 LKHLRWVIVDEV

-174 SLERLQNLSSHN
+174 SLEHLQSISSHN
-186 LVRIGLSATIGNLKD
+186 VVRIGLSATIGNLKE
-201 AANFISGTNRK
+201 AANFISGTGRK
-212 CSILVDNTIRNYDI
+212 CSILVDNTIRKYDI
-226 DVKYLKGPISNV
+226 DVKHLKGSISNV
-238 AKFVY
+238 AKFVLK
-243 NYLAENKICGSVLL
+243 YLNDNKICGSILL

-273 NQNKIPIEV
+273 NQNDIPIEV
-282 HHGSLSRETREETEE
+282 HHGSLSRETREETET
-297 KLRQGLTGIV
+297 KLRKGLTGIV

-337 VQRIGRSRHANFK
+337 VQRIGRSRHVNFK

-364 LECQS
+364 LESLS
-369 IINRMKNRSI
+369 IINRMKRRSI
-379 EVQNTHFNSL
+379 EIQNPHHNSL
-389 DVAAHHLVGFVMST
+389 DVVSHHLVGFVIST
-403 SEPINLV
+403 SEPKRLE
-410 EVYQIIRE
+410 EVYQIITR

-423 ELPFSDLEQCAV
+423 DLPFSDLKQCVV
-435 LLDSFKIIKYDPKS
+435 LLDSFKIIKYDPKN
-449 QNYARRI
+449 QTYARRI

-469 PNIVK
+469 PNMVK

-495 EFGERGNVFILKG
+495 EFGERGNVFVLKG
-508 TQWRIVSVDENKLQ
+508 TQWRIVSVDDNKLQ

-547 ETATQ
+547 ETAVE
-552 VGELRNKAL
+552 VGKLRNKVL
-561 VDNSLKLES
+561 DESNFKFES

-577 KIPVVPDARNIV
+577 KIPIIPDSKNIV
-589 IESVISKNA
+589 IELVVSKNA
-598 LVIHSTLGTKINN
+598 VVIHSTFGTKINN

-636 RILLSSSVRLSKV
+636 RILLSSSVRLSRA

-658 YDVETILIT
+658 YDVEAILIT
-667 SLTNTYNLNWR
+667 SLSNTYNLNWR
-678 VWTVSKKFGLVDKNA
+678 VWTVSKKFGLLDKNA
-693 IYDKRMARFIYD
+693 IYDKRLARLIYD
-705 RYSKTPISKESLREL
+705 RYSKSPISKESIREL
-720 IHDKFDVQSTQ
+720 MHDKFDVKSTQ
-731 EILRKVKNKEI
+731 EVLRRIRNKEI
-742 SIHWLDLPSFSPL
+742 SIHWFDLSLFSPL
-755 ANSIIEHHS
+755 AQSIIEHHS
-764 KSSSSPLSIERGV
+764 KMSSYPLSIEKGV
-777 LELIKERLE
+777 LDLIKERLD

-800 ERLVETREVVD
+800 ERLLETREVME
-811 SISCKKCG
+811 SISCKRCG

-835 IILNKLNGSEINS
+835 IILNKLSGSEINT

-912 RGFWNDSK
+912 RGFWNDR

>member
-1 MNVVD
+1 MNAVD

-11 SFRIEG
+11 SFRREG
-17 FQNLTKIQ
+17 FRNLTKIQ

-57 SLLESERLGNTDFIE
+57 SLLESERSENTDFIE

-114 RTAKQKMVKKP
+114 TTAKQKMLKKP

-160 HELIGNERGTHLTV
+160 HELISNERGTHLTI

-238 AKFVY
+238 AKFVF
-243 NYLAENKICGSVLL
+243 NYLTENKICGSVLL

-364 LECQS
+364 LECLS

-389 DVAAHHLVGFVMST
+389 DVAAHHLVGFVMSS
-403 SEPINLV
+403 SEPKNLV

-435 LLDSFKIIKYDPKS
+435 LLNSFRIIKYDPQS
-449 QNYARRI
+449 QTYARRI
-456 KSYKYYFE
+456 KSYKYFFE

-534 IPHWVGEMIPVDY
+534 IPHWIGEMIPVDY

-561 VDNSLKLES
+561 VDSNLKLES

-678 VWTVSKKFGLVDKNA
+678 VWTVSKKFGLVEKNA

-731 EILRKVKNKEI
+731 EILRKIRNKEI
-742 SIHWLDLPSFSPL
+742 SIHWLDLSSFSPL
-755 ANSIIEHHS
+755 AKSIIEHHS

-800 ERLVETREVVD
+800 ERLVETREIVD

-819 SRLITTTFS
+819 SKLITTTFS

-835 IILNKLNGSEINS
+835 IILNKLKGSEINS

-866 FGKKALTVLSGYG
+866 FGKNALTVLSGYG

>member
-1 MNVVD
+1 MND
-6 EQIVE
+6 IDQQILE
-11 SFRIEG
+11 SFSREG

-25 KISYPVISRKQNCL
+25 KISYPVISRNQNCL

-46 GKTEASMMPIF
+46 GKTEASMIPIL
-57 SLLESERLGNTDFIE
+57 SLLENERARNPHFVE
-72 DSAIFVLYITPLR
+72 DNAVFVLYITPLR

-93 RIIDYAKKRNLDA
+93 RIIDYAKRRNLDA

-141 QEKFKA
+141 QEKFMA
-147 FLKHLRWVIIDEV
+147 FLKHLRWIIIDEV

-174 SLERLQNLSSHN
+174 SLERLQNLSAHN
-186 LVRIGLSATIGNLKD
+186 PVRIGLSATIGNLK
-201 AANFISGTNRK
+201 AAGNFIGGTDRK

-226 DVKYLKGPISNV
+226 DVKYLKGSISNV
-238 AKFVY
+238 AKFVF
-243 NYLAENKICGSVLL
+243 NYLTDNKICGSVLL

-273 NQNKIPIEV
+273 NQNKIPVEV

-337 VQRIGRSRHANFK
+337 VQRIGRSRHLNYK

-364 LECQS
+364 LECLA
-369 IINRMKNRSI
+369 IINRMKKRSLEI
-379 EVQNTHFNSL
+379 QNTHTNSL

-403 SEPINLV
+403 SEPKNLD
-410 EVYQIIRE
+410 EVYQIIKG

-423 ELPFSDLEQCAV
+423 ELTFSDLEQCAV
-435 LLDSFKIIKYDPKS
+435 LLDSFRIIKYYPNS
-449 QNYARRI
+449 QTYARRI

-469 PNIVK
+469 PNMVK

-480 IRKKRIGTLDQQFIG
+480 IRKKRIGTLDQQFVG

-547 ETATQ
+547 ETAAQ

-561 VDNSLKLES
+561 VDNNLELGS

-577 KIPVVPDARNIV
+577 KIPIVPDASNIV
-589 IESVISKNA
+589 IESVNSKNA

-636 RILLSSSVRLSKV
+636 RILLSSSVRLSKG
-649 NIEKIFYDE
+649 NIEKILYDE

-693 IYDKRMARFIYD
+693 VYDKRMARFIYD

-720 IHDKFDVQSTQ
+720 IHDKFDVEATQ
-731 EILRKVKNKEI
+731 EILRKIRNKEI
-742 SIHWLDLPSFSPL
+742 LIHWLDLSAFSPL
-755 ANSIIEHHS
+755 TNSIIEHHS

-800 ERLVETREVVD
+800 ERLVETREILD
-811 SISCKKCG
+811 AISCKKCG
-819 SRLITTTFS
+819 SKLITTTFS

-835 IILNKLNGSEINS
+835 IILSKLKGTEINS

-901 IYDAERQYVTT
+901 IYDAERQYVTN
-912 RGFWNDSK
+912 RGFWNDK